1 MRVNTIK
8 KIIAAILAAVLCFGV
23 LPSRSFFNT
32 LSAVVKAANADS
44 LNEAYADGTSLMP
57 IGPAFTVDTLLS
69 WEPTND
75 PDSDYSRSVVPLAD
89 RYTGFTVN
97 DYANPD
103 AKLMVCSLA
112 NSKHDATNAQ
122 GQESFSSY
130 AFNYW
135 QYATSFVYWSGSKRG
150 QVVVPTGEFTDAAHT
165 NGVPVMGT
173 IFFDWGGNSS
183 VVENFVRNYRSV
195 ADKLIEVME
204 YYGFDGYFFNEET
217 AVDYT
222 TAGNLRSMIAY
233 MRQQRPNML
242 IGWYD
247 SITDSGNLSYQDA
260 VNGSNSGW
268 VSAGVNEFFMNYN
281 WTTQDVNT
289 TVSTMQGLGK
299 SQYEAFAGLDV
310 QQNCMNTNFSSNYL
324 LNNNNNKLKLS
335 LALYCPNSTM
345 GLSGDGADFHEV
357 ERQFY
362 VNGGDPRSTS
372 SSGWAG
378 MSRFFADH
386 TTIISAPFVTNFN
399 SGHGKAFYIDG
410 VKSRDAEWSY
420 QSVQDVMPTW
430 TWIIDSN
437 GQKLS
442 GAYDFEDAYNGGSS
456 IKFYGSLT
464 ANKPNNIMLYSTNL
478 DINGSTNIAVT
489 AKNDRGL
496 MKLVAYY
503 GDSSTSSYAN
513 CQKATFAL
521 DASSG
526 GWTTSNVSL
535 ASLSG
540 KKLYAIGFEIGGTS
554 NVSDY
559 QVNIGRLAVTDSEA
573 AAASASNA
581 RLEEI
586 IYLDAYTAEARIKWN
601 GNNASTYEIY
611 RLNADGT
618 RTLIMET
625 PNTAYYIP
633 NLVRNDDQADV
644 TIEVVPVNANGV
656 RGESSRFT
664 IDWPYE
670 NGDTEKLS
678 DVTVPV
684 NICPLAEVT
693 GYSAQNDGEPA
704 SKAIDG
710 TSENGSKWCAT
721 NAQSG
726 WMTIKLDQPRT
737 IKRIRIEHA
746 EYGGEAQNMNTIA
759 FSVQY
764 KSGNNWVTAYSTNNN
779 SSAVTDELITP
790 VTAQEWR
797 LYISNSGSSA
807 WGAIRIYEWQM
818 FETTERNRTDI
829 VLMKFAS
836 AKNNKGASDTFS
848 LTHAPT
854 GSTVRLYLRDANGN
868 YTQIA
873 SKEAQSSTVSFTG
886 LDYGSDAG
894 RVFYTVQEGKQEES
908 IKLSTAFDAEPGA
921 VKYSITVV
929 QPANGTVSASATSA
943 TAGTTVKLTA
953 TPAEGYTLDYF
964 TLDGARINGDT
975 FIMPARNV
983 EVSAVFTANAYS
995 ITVVQPT
1002 GGTVSAS
1009 ATSATAGTT
1018 VKLTATPAE
1027 GYTLDYFTLDGA
1039 RINGNTFSMPA
1050 RNVEVSAVFTANAY
1064 SITVVQPT
1072 GGTVSASTTSAAAGT
1087 TIELTAT
1094 PAEGYTLDYFTLDGE
1109 RINGDTFSMPA
1120 RNVEV
1125 SAVFTANAYSITVVQ
1140 PTGGTVSASAT
1151 SATAGTT
1158 VKLTATPAEGYTL
1171 DYFTLDGARINGD
1184 TFIMPARNV
1193 EVSAVFT
1200 ANAYSITVVQP
1211 TGGTVSASA
1220 TSATAGTTVKLTATP
1235 AEGYTLDYFTL
1246 DGARING
1253 DTFIMPARN
1262 VEVSAVFTA
1271 NAYSITVVQPTGGT
1285 VSASATSA
1293 TAGTTVKLTATPAE
1307 GYTLDYFTLDGA
1319 RINGDTFIMPA
1330 RNVEVS
1336 AVFTANAYSITVVQP
1351 AGGTVS
1357 ASKLSAFFGEAVEL
1371 TAVPD
1376 EGYELSHY
1384 VVNGAA
1390 NNGGTFTM
1398 PARDVIVTAV
1408 FTKVAEPSVNLALN
1422 ATIYYS
1428 NKKYPD
1434 YAKNGPQ
1441 HAFDGKMSDREADK
1455 WHASGVNGWVAFD
1468 IHTPVAN
1475 PILKIYHA
1483 GSAGENS
1490 NLNTS
1495 SWDVYI
1501 LNERYLTE
1509 EAYFN
1514 MDRSTQNRV
1523 CQIAWFWKRIHVTT
1537 GNTADISIDHIDMPE
1552 ARRLFKI
1559 NMRKTNQTGYPYY
1572 LNVYEIEMYAG
1583 N

>member
-233 MRQQRPNML
+233 MRQQKPNML

-289 TVSTMQGLGK
+289 TVSTMQNLGK

-310 QQNCMNTNFSSNYL
+310 QQNCMNTYFSSNYL
-324 LNNNNNKLKLS
+324 LNNSNKLKLS

-513 CQKATFAL
+513 CQKVTFAL

-540 KKLYAIGFEIGGTS
+540 KKLYALGFEIGGTS

-601 GNNASTYEIY
+601 GNNASSYEIY

-704 SKAIDG
+704 WKAIDG

-721 NAQSG
+721 NARSG

-746 EYGGEAQNMNTIA
+746 EYGGEAQDMNTIA

-764 KSGNNWVTAYSTNNN
+764 KSGNNWVTVYSTNNN

-797 LYISNSGSSA
+797 LYIYNSGSSA

-818 FETTERNRTDI
+818 FESTERERSDI

-894 RVFYTVQEGKQEES
+894 RVFYTVQEGVQEES

-921 VKYSITVV
+921 VKYSINVV
-929 QPANGTVSASATSA
+929 QPANGSVAASATSA
-943 TAGTTVKLTA
+943 TAGTTIELTA

-964 TLDGARINGDT
+964 TLDGERINGDT

-983 EVSAVFTANAYS
+983 DVSAVFTANAYS

-1027 GYTLDYFTLDGA
+1027 GYTLDYFTLDG
-1039 RINGNTFSMPA
+1039 
-1050 RNVEVSAVFTANAY
+1050 E
-1064 SITVVQPT
+1064 
-1072 GGTVSASTTSAAAGT
+1072 
-1087 TIELTAT
+1087 
-1094 PAEGYTLDYFTLDGE
+1094 
-1109 RINGDTFSMPA
+1109 
-1120 RNVEV
+1120 
-1125 SAVFTANAYSITVVQ
+1125 
-1140 PTGGTVSASAT
+1140 
-1151 SATAGTT
+1151 
-1158 VKLTATPAEGYTL
+1158 
-1171 DYFTLDGARINGD
+1171 RINGD

-1211 TGGTVSASA
+1211 T
-1220 TSATAGTTVKLTATP
+1220 
-1235 AEGYTLDYFTL
+1235 
-1246 DGARING
+1246 
-1253 DTFIMPARN
+1253 
-1262 VEVSAVFTA
+1262 
-1271 NAYSITVVQPTGGT
+1271 
-1285 VSASATSA
+1285 
-1293 TAGTTVKLTATPAE
+1293 
-1307 GYTLDYFTLDGA
+1307 
-1319 RINGDTFIMPA
+1319 
-1330 RNVEVS
+1330 
-1336 AVFTANAYSITVVQP
+1336 
-1351 AGGTVS
+1351 GGTVS

-1422 ATIYYS
+1422 ATVYYS

-1455 WHASGVNGWVAFD
+1455 WHASGINGWVAFD

-1483 GSAGENS
+1483 GSAGEGS
-1490 NLNTS
+1490 DLNTS

-1523 CQIAWFWKRIHVTT
+1523 CQIAWFWKKIHVTN
-1537 GNTADISIDHIDMPE
+1537 GNTADISVDHIDMPE

>member
-1 MRVNTIK
+1 
-8 KIIAAILAAVLCFGV
+8 
-23 LPSRSFFNT
+23 
-32 LSAVVKAANADS
+32 
-44 LNEAYADGTSLMP
+44 
-57 IGPAFTVDTLLS
+57 
-69 WEPTND
+69 
-75 PDSDYSRSVVPLAD
+75 
-89 RYTGFTVN
+89 
-97 DYANPD
+97 
-103 AKLMVCSLA
+103 
-112 NSKHDATNAQ
+112 
-122 GQESFSSY
+122 
-130 AFNYW
+130 
-135 QYATSFVYWSGSKRG
+135 
-150 QVVVPTGEFTDAAHT
+150 
-165 NGVPVMGT
+165 
-173 IFFDWGGNSS
+173 
-183 VVENFVRNYRSV
+183 
-195 ADKLIEVME
+195 
-204 YYGFDGYFFNEET
+204 
-217 AVDYT
+217 
-222 TAGNLRSMIAY
+222 
-233 MRQQRPNML
+233 
-242 IGWYD
+242 
-247 SITDSGNLSYQDA
+247 
-260 VNGSNSGW
+260 
-268 VSAGVNEFFMNYN
+268 
-281 WTTQDVNT
+281 
-289 TVSTMQGLGK
+289 
-299 SQYEAFAGLDV
+299 
-310 QQNCMNTNFSSNYL
+310 
-324 LNNNNNKLKLS
+324 
-335 LALYCPNSTM
+335 
-345 GLSGDGADFHEV
+345 
-357 ERQFY
+357 
-362 VNGGDPRSTS
+362 
-372 SSGWAG
+372 
-378 MSRFFADH
+378 
-386 TTIISAPFVTNFN
+386 
-399 SGHGKAFYIDG
+399 
-410 VKSRDAEWSY
+410 
-420 QSVQDVMPTW
+420 
-430 TWIIDSN
+430 
-437 GQKLS
+437 
-442 GAYDFEDAYNGGSS
+442 
-456 IKFYGSLT
+456 
-464 ANKPNNIMLYSTNL
+464 
-478 DINGSTNIAVT
+478 
-489 AKNDRGL
+489 
-496 MKLVAYY
+496 
-503 GDSSTSSYAN
+503 
-513 CQKATFAL
+513 
-521 DASSG
+521 
-526 GWTTSNVSL
+526 
-535 ASLSG
+535 
-540 KKLYAIGFEIGGTS
+540 
-554 NVSDY
+554 
-559 QVNIGRLAVTDSEA
+559 
-573 AAASASNA
+573 
-581 RLEEI
+581 
-586 IYLDAYTAEARIKWN
+586 
-601 GNNASTYEIY
+601 
-611 RLNADGT
+611 
-618 RTLIMET
+618 MET
-625 PNTAYYIP
+625 PNPAYYIP

-644 TIEVVPVNANGV
+644 TVEVVPVNANGV

-721 NAQSG
+721 NKQSG

-746 EYGGEAQNMNTIA
+746 EYGGEAQDMNTIA

-764 KSGNNWVTAYSTNNN
+764 KSGNNWVTVYSTNNN
-779 SSAVTDELITP
+779 SSDVTDELITP

-797 LYISNSGSSA
+797 LYIFNSGSSA

-854 GSTVRLYLRDANGN
+854 GSTVRLYLRDASGN

-921 VKYSITVV
+921 VKYSINVV
-929 QPANGTVSASATSA
+929 QPANGSVAASATSA

-953 TPAEGYTLDYF
+953 Y
-964 TLDGARINGDT
+964 
-975 FIMPARNV
+975 
-983 EVSAVFTANAYS
+983 
-995 ITVVQPT
+995 
-1002 GGTVSAS
+1002 
-1009 ATSATAGTT
+1009 
-1018 VKLTATPAE
+1018 
-1027 GYTLDYFTLDGA
+1027 
-1039 RINGNTFSMPA
+1039 
-1050 RNVEVSAVFTANAY
+1050 
-1064 SITVVQPT
+1064 
-1072 GGTVSASTTSAAAGT
+1072 
-1087 TIELTAT
+1087 
-1094 PAEGYTLDYFTLDGE
+1094 
-1109 RINGDTFSMPA
+1109 
-1120 RNVEV
+1120 
-1125 SAVFTANAYSITVVQ
+1125 
-1140 PTGGTVSASAT
+1140 
-1151 SATAGTT
+1151 
-1158 VKLTATPAEGYTL
+1158 PAEGYTL

-1285 VSASATSA
+1285 VSAS
-1293 TAGTTVKLTATPAE
+1293 
-1307 GYTLDYFTLDGA
+1307 
-1319 RINGDTFIMPA
+1319 
-1330 RNVEVS
+1330 
-1336 AVFTANAYSITVVQP
+1336 
-1351 AGGTVS
+1351 
-1357 ASKLSAFFGEAVEL
+1357 KLSAFFGEAVEL

-1441 HAFDGKMSDREADK
+1441 HAFDGKMSDPEADK
-1455 WHASGVNGWVAFD
+1455 WHASGINGWVAFD

-1483 GSAGENS
+1483 GFAGEGS
-1490 NLNTS
+1490 DLNTS

-1559 NMRKTNQTGYPYY
+1559 NMRKTNQTGYPYH

>member
-217 AVDYT
+217 GVDYT

-260 VNGSNSGW
+260 VNGYNSGW

-289 TVSTMQGLGK
+289 TVSTMQNLGK

-310 QQNCMNTNFSSNYL
+310 QQNCMNTYFSSNYL
-324 LNNNNNKLKLS
+324 LNNSNKLKLS

-513 CQKATFAL
+513 CEKATFAL

-601 GNNASTYEIY
+601 GNNASSYEIY

-704 SKAIDG
+704 WKAIDG

-721 NAQSG
+721 NARSG

-746 EYGGEAQNMNTIA
+746 EYGGEAQDMNTIA

-764 KSGNNWVTAYSTNNN
+764 KSGNNWVTVYSTNNN

-818 FETTERNRTDI
+818 FESTERERSDI

-868 YTQIA
+868 YAQIA

-921 VKYSITVV
+921 VKYSINVV
-929 QPANGTVSASATSA
+929 QPTGGSVAASATSA

-964 TLDGARINGDT
+964 TLDGERINGNT

-1002 GGTVSAS
+1002 GGSVAAS
-1009 ATSATAGTT
+1009 A
-1018 VKLTATPAE
+1018 
-1027 GYTLDYFTLDGA
+1027 
-1039 RINGNTFSMPA
+1039 
-1050 RNVEVSAVFTANAY
+1050 
-1064 SITVVQPT
+1064 
-1072 GGTVSASTTSAAAGT
+1072 TSAAAGT
-1087 TIELTAT
+1087 IIELAAT

-1109 RINGDTFSMPA
+1109 
-1120 RNVEV
+1120 
-1125 SAVFTANAYSITVVQ
+1125 
-1140 PTGGTVSASAT
+1140 
-1151 SATAGTT
+1151 
-1158 VKLTATPAEGYTL
+1158 
-1171 DYFTLDGARINGD
+1171 
-1184 TFIMPARNV
+1184 
-1193 EVSAVFT
+1193 
-1200 ANAYSITVVQP
+1200 
-1211 TGGTVSASA
+1211 
-1220 TSATAGTTVKLTATP
+1220 
-1235 AEGYTLDYFTL
+1235 
-1246 DGARING
+1246 
-1253 DTFIMPARN
+1253 
-1262 VEVSAVFTA
+1262 
-1271 NAYSITVVQPTGGT
+1271 
-1285 VSASATSA
+1285 
-1293 TAGTTVKLTATPAE
+1293 
-1307 GYTLDYFTLDGA
+1307 

-1351 AGGTVS
+1351 AGGTVSASATSAAAGTTVKLTATPAEGYTLDYFTLDGERINGDTFIMPARNVEVSAVFTANAYSITVVQPAGGTVSASATSAAAGTTVKLTATPAEGYTLDYFTLDGERINGDTFIMPARNVEVSAVFTANAYSITVVQPANGTVS

-1441 HAFDGKMSDREADK
+1441 HAFDGKMSDPEADK
-1455 WHASGVNGWVAFD
+1455 WHASGINGWVAFD

-1483 GSAGENS
+1483 GSAGEVS

>member
-8 KIIAAILAAVLCFGV
+8 KIIAAILAAVFCFGV

-260 VNGSNSGW
+260 VNGYNSGW

-289 TVSTMQGLGK
+289 TVSTMQNLGK

-324 LNNNNNKLKLS
+324 LNNNNKLKLS

-554 NVSDY
+554 NVYDY

-601 GNNASTYEIY
+601 GNNASSYEIY

-644 TIEVVPVNANGV
+644 TIEVVPVNANGI

-704 SKAIDG
+704 WKAIDG

-721 NAQSG
+721 NKQSG

-746 EYGGEAQNMNTIA
+746 EYGGESQDMNTIA

-764 KSGNNWVTAYSTNNN
+764 KSGNNWVTVYSTNNN
-779 SSAVTDELITP
+779 SSDVTDELITP

-921 VKYSITVV
+921 VKYSINVV
-929 QPANGTVSASATSA
+929 QPANGSVAASATSATAGTTVKLTATPAEGYTLDYFTLDGERINGNTFIMPARNVEVSAVFTANAYSITVVQPTGGSVSASATSA
-943 TAGTTVKLTA
+943 TAGTTIELTA

-1009 ATSATAGTT
+1009 ATSA
-1018 VKLTATPAE
+1018 
-1027 GYTLDYFTLDGA
+1027 
-1039 RINGNTFSMPA
+1039 
-1050 RNVEVSAVFTANAY
+1050 
-1064 SITVVQPT
+1064 
-1072 GGTVSASTTSAAAGT
+1072 AAGA
-1087 TIELTAT
+1087 TIELTAI

-1109 RINGDTFSMPA
+1109 RING
-1120 RNVEV
+1120 N
-1125 SAVFTANAYSITVVQ
+1125 
-1140 PTGGTVSASAT
+1140 
-1151 SATAGTT
+1151 
-1158 VKLTATPAEGYTL
+1158 
-1171 DYFTLDGARINGD
+1171 

-1211 TGGTVSASA
+1211 T
-1220 TSATAGTTVKLTATP
+1220 
-1235 AEGYTLDYFTL
+1235 
-1246 DGARING
+1246 
-1253 DTFIMPARN
+1253 
-1262 VEVSAVFTA
+1262 
-1271 NAYSITVVQPTGGT
+1271 
-1285 VSASATSA
+1285 
-1293 TAGTTVKLTATPAE
+1293 
-1307 GYTLDYFTLDGA
+1307 
-1319 RINGDTFIMPA
+1319 
-1330 RNVEVS
+1330 
-1336 AVFTANAYSITVVQP
+1336 
-1351 AGGTVS
+1351 GGTVS

-1422 ATIYYS
+1422 ATVYYS

-1455 WHASGVNGWVAFD
+1455 WHASGINGWVAFD

-1483 GSAGENS
+1483 GSAGEDS

-1559 NMRKTNQTGYPYY
+1559 NMRKTNQTGYPYH

>member
-8 KIIAAILAAVLCFGV
+8 KIIAAILAAVFCFGV

-233 MRQQRPNML
+233 MRQKRPDML

-289 TVSTMQGLGK
+289 TVSTMQNLGK

-324 LNNNNNKLKLS
+324 LNNSNKLKLS

-362 VNGGDPRSTS
+362 VNGGDPRNTS

-526 GWTTSNVSL
+526 SWTTSNVSL

-704 SKAIDG
+704 WKAIDG

-721 NAQSG
+721 NKQSG

-746 EYGGEAQNMNTIA
+746 EYGGEAQDMNTIA

-764 KSGNNWVTAYSTNNN
+764 KSGNNWVTVYSTNNN

-797 LYISNSGSSA
+797 LYINNSGSSA

-921 VKYSITVV
+921 VKYSINVV
-929 QPANGTVSASATSA
+929 QPANGSVAASATSA

-953 TPAEGYTLDYF
+953 NPAEGYTLDYF

-1002 GGTVSAS
+1002 GGSVAAS

-1018 VKLTATPAE
+1018 VELTANPAE

-1039 RINGNTFSMPA
+1039 RINGN
-1050 RNVEVSAVFTANAY
+1050 
-1064 SITVVQPT
+1064 
-1072 GGTVSASTTSAAAGT
+1072 
-1087 TIELTAT
+1087 
-1094 PAEGYTLDYFTLDGE
+1094 
-1109 RINGDTFSMPA
+1109 
-1120 RNVEV
+1120 
-1125 SAVFTANAYSITVVQ
+1125 
-1140 PTGGTVSASAT
+1140 
-1151 SATAGTT
+1151 
-1158 VKLTATPAEGYTL
+1158 
-1171 DYFTLDGARINGD
+1171 

-1211 TGGTVSASA
+1211 T
-1220 TSATAGTTVKLTATP
+1220 
-1235 AEGYTLDYFTL
+1235 
-1246 DGARING
+1246 
-1253 DTFIMPARN
+1253 
-1262 VEVSAVFTA
+1262 
-1271 NAYSITVVQPTGGT
+1271 
-1285 VSASATSA
+1285 
-1293 TAGTTVKLTATPAE
+1293 
-1307 GYTLDYFTLDGA
+1307 
-1319 RINGDTFIMPA
+1319 
-1330 RNVEVS
+1330 
-1336 AVFTANAYSITVVQP
+1336 
-1351 AGGTVS
+1351 GGTVS

-1390 NNGGTFTM
+1390 NSGGTFTM

-1422 ATIYYS
+1422 ATIYYF

-1441 HAFDGKMSDREADK
+1441 HAFDGKMSDPEADK

-1483 GSAGENS
+1483 GSADEDS

-1537 GNTADISIDHIDMPE
+1537 GNTADISVDHIDMPE

-1559 NMRKTNQTGYPYY
+1559 NMRKTNQTGYPYH

>member
-8 KIIAAILAAVLCFGV
+8 KIIAALLAAVFCFGV
-23 LPSRSFFNT
+23 LPSRSFFST

-217 AVDYT
+217 GVDYT

-289 TVSTMQGLGK
+289 TVSTMQNLGK

-324 LNNNNNKLKLS
+324 LNNSNKLKLS

-601 GNNASTYEIY
+601 GNNASSYEIY

-704 SKAIDG
+704 WKAIDG

-721 NAQSG
+721 NKQSG

-746 EYGGEAQNMNTIA
+746 QYGGEAQNMNTIA

-764 KSGNNWVTAYSTNNN
+764 KSGNNWVTVYSTNSN

-921 VKYSITVV
+921 VKYSINVV
-929 QPANGTVSASATSA
+929 QPTGGTVSASATSA
-943 TAGTTVKLTA
+943 TAGTTIELTA
-953 TPAEGYTLDYF
+953 SPAEGYTLDYF
-964 TLDGARINGDT
+964 TLDGARINGNT

-1002 GGTVSAS
+1002 
-1009 ATSATAGTT
+1009 
-1018 VKLTATPAE
+1018 
-1027 GYTLDYFTLDGA
+1027 
-1039 RINGNTFSMPA
+1039 
-1050 RNVEVSAVFTANAY
+1050 
-1064 SITVVQPT
+1064 
-1072 GGTVSASTTSAAAGT
+1072 
-1087 TIELTAT
+1087 
-1094 PAEGYTLDYFTLDGE
+1094 
-1109 RINGDTFSMPA
+1109 
-1120 RNVEV
+1120 
-1125 SAVFTANAYSITVVQ
+1125 
-1140 PTGGTVSASAT
+1140 
-1151 SATAGTT
+1151 
-1158 VKLTATPAEGYTL
+1158 
-1171 DYFTLDGARINGD
+1171 
-1184 TFIMPARNV
+1184 
-1193 EVSAVFT
+1193 
-1200 ANAYSITVVQP
+1200 
-1211 TGGTVSASA
+1211 
-1220 TSATAGTTVKLTATP
+1220 
-1235 AEGYTLDYFTL
+1235 
-1246 DGARING
+1246 
-1253 DTFIMPARN
+1253 
-1262 VEVSAVFTA
+1262 
-1271 NAYSITVVQPTGGT
+1271 
-1285 VSASATSA
+1285 
-1293 TAGTTVKLTATPAE
+1293 
-1307 GYTLDYFTLDGA
+1307 
-1319 RINGDTFIMPA
+1319 
-1330 RNVEVS
+1330 
-1336 AVFTANAYSITVVQP
+1336 
-1351 AGGTVS
+1351 GGTVS

-1422 ATIYYS
+1422 ATVYYS

-1441 HAFDGKMSDREADK
+1441 HAFDGKMSDPEADK
-1455 WHASGVNGWVAFD
+1455 WHASGINGWVAFD

-1483 GSAGENS
+1483 GSADEDS

>member
-217 AVDYT
+217 GVDYT

-324 LNNNNNKLKLS
+324 LNNSNKLKLS

-704 SKAIDG
+704 WKAIDG

-721 NAQSG
+721 NKQSG

-746 EYGGEAQNMNTIA
+746 QYGGEAQNMNTIA

-764 KSGNNWVTAYSTNNN
+764 KSGNNWVTVYSTNSN

-797 LYISNSGSSA
+797 LDISNSGSSA

-921 VKYSITVV
+921 VKYSINVV
-929 QPANGTVSASATSA
+929 QPANGSVAASATSA

-953 TPAEGYTLDYF
+953 
-964 TLDGARINGDT
+964 N
-975 FIMPARNV
+975 
-983 EVSAVFTANAYS
+983 
-995 ITVVQPT
+995 
-1002 GGTVSAS
+1002 
-1009 ATSATAGTT
+1009 
-1018 VKLTATPAE
+1018 PAE

-1072 GGTVSASTTSAAAGT
+1072 GGTVSASATSATAGT
-1087 TIELTAT
+1087 TVKLTAN
-1094 PAEGYTLDYFTLDGE
+1094 PAEGYTLDYFTLDGA
-1109 RINGDTFSMPA
+1109 RINGNTFIMPA

-1140 PTGGTVSASAT
+1140 PTGGTVSASATSATAGTTVKLTANPAEGYTLDYFTLDGARINGNTFIMPARNVDVSAVFTANAYGITVVQPAGGTVSASAT

-1220 TSATAGTTVKLTATP
+1220 TSATAGTTIELTATP

-1246 DGARING
+1246 DGERING
-1253 DTFIMPARN
+1253 NTFIMPARN
-1262 VEVSAVFTA
+1262 V
-1271 NAYSITVVQPTGGT
+1271 
-1285 VSASATSA
+1285 
-1293 TAGTTVKLTATPAE
+1293 
-1307 GYTLDYFTLDGA
+1307 D
-1319 RINGDTFIMPA
+1319 
-1330 RNVEVS
+1330 VS

-1422 ATIYYS
+1422 ATVYYS

-1455 WHASGVNGWVAFD
+1455 WHASGINGWVAFD

>member
-1 MRVNTIK
+1 M
-8 KIIAAILAAVLCFGV
+8 IL
-23 LPSRSFFNT
+23 N
-32 LSAVVKAANADS
+32 
-44 LNEAYADGTSLMP
+44 
-57 IGPAFTVDTLLS
+57 
-69 WEPTND
+69 
-75 PDSDYSRSVVPLAD
+75 
-89 RYTGFTVN
+89 
-97 DYANPD
+97 
-103 AKLMVCSLA
+103 
-112 NSKHDATNAQ
+112 
-122 GQESFSSY
+122 
-130 AFNYW
+130 
-135 QYATSFVYWSGSKRG
+135 SFV
-150 QVVVPTGEFTDAAHT
+150 
-165 NGVPVMGT
+165 
-173 IFFDWGGNSS
+173 
-183 VVENFVRNYRSV
+183 
-195 ADKLIEVME
+195 
-204 YYGFDGYFFNEET
+204 
-217 AVDYT
+217 
-222 TAGNLRSMIAY
+222 
-233 MRQQRPNML
+233 
-242 IGWYD
+242 
-247 SITDSGNLSYQDA
+247 
-260 VNGSNSGW
+260 
-268 VSAGVNEFFMNYN
+268 
-281 WTTQDVNT
+281 
-289 TVSTMQGLGK
+289 TV
-299 SQYEAFAGLDV
+299 
-310 QQNCMNTNFSSNYL
+310 
-324 LNNNNNKLKLS
+324 
-335 LALYCPNSTM
+335 
-345 GLSGDGADFHEV
+345 
-357 ERQFY
+357 
-362 VNGGDPRSTS
+362 
-372 SSGWAG
+372 
-378 MSRFFADH
+378 
-386 TTIISAPFVTNFN
+386 
-399 SGHGKAFYIDG
+399 
-410 VKSRDAEWSY
+410 
-420 QSVQDVMPTW
+420 
-430 TWIIDSN
+430 
-437 GQKLS
+437 
-442 GAYDFEDAYNGGSS
+442 
-456 IKFYGSLT
+456 
-464 ANKPNNIMLYSTNL
+464 
-478 DINGSTNIAVT
+478 
-489 AKNDRGL
+489 
-496 MKLVAYY
+496 
-503 GDSSTSSYAN
+503 
-513 CQKATFAL
+513 
-521 DASSG
+521 
-526 GWTTSNVSL
+526 
-535 ASLSG
+535 
-540 KKLYAIGFEIGGTS
+540 
-554 NVSDY
+554 Y

-601 GNNASTYEIY
+601 GNNASSYEIY

-644 TIEVVPVNANGV
+644 TVEVVPVNANGV

-704 SKAIDG
+704 WKAIDG

-721 NAQSG
+721 NKQSG

-746 EYGGEAQNMNTIA
+746 QYGGEAQNMNTIA

-764 KSGNNWVTAYSTNNN
+764 KSGNNWVTVYSTNNN

-873 SKEAQSSTVSFTG
+873 SKEAHSSTVSFTG

-921 VKYSITVV
+921 VKYSINVV
-929 QPANGTVSASATSA
+929 QPAGGTVSASATSA

-964 TLDGARINGDT
+964 TLDGERINGDT

-1027 GYTLDYFTLDGA
+1027 GYTLDYFTLDG
-1039 RINGNTFSMPA
+1039 
-1050 RNVEVSAVFTANAY
+1050 E
-1064 SITVVQPT
+1064 
-1072 GGTVSASTTSAAAGT
+1072 
-1087 TIELTAT
+1087 
-1094 PAEGYTLDYFTLDGE
+1094 
-1109 RINGDTFSMPA
+1109 
-1120 RNVEV
+1120 
-1125 SAVFTANAYSITVVQ
+1125 
-1140 PTGGTVSASAT
+1140 
-1151 SATAGTT
+1151 
-1158 VKLTATPAEGYTL
+1158 
-1171 DYFTLDGARINGD
+1171 RINGD

-1211 TGGTVSASA
+1211 T
-1220 TSATAGTTVKLTATP
+1220 
-1235 AEGYTLDYFTL
+1235 
-1246 DGARING
+1246 
-1253 DTFIMPARN
+1253 
-1262 VEVSAVFTA
+1262 
-1271 NAYSITVVQPTGGT
+1271 
-1285 VSASATSA
+1285 
-1293 TAGTTVKLTATPAE
+1293 
-1307 GYTLDYFTLDGA
+1307 
-1319 RINGDTFIMPA
+1319 
-1330 RNVEVS
+1330 
-1336 AVFTANAYSITVVQP
+1336 
-1351 AGGTVS
+1351 GGTVS

-1390 NNGGTFTM
+1390 NNGSSFTM
-1398 PARDVIVTAV
+1398 PAHDVMVTAV

-1422 ATIYYS
+1422 ATIYYF

-1483 GSAGENS
+1483 GSAGEDS

-1537 GNTADISIDHIDMPE
+1537 GNTADISVDHIDMPE

-1559 NMRKTNQTGYPYY
+1559 NMRKTNQTGYPYH

>member
-8 KIIAAILAAVLCFGV
+8 KIIAAILAAVFCFGV

-233 MRQQRPNML
+233 MRQKRPDML

-289 TVSTMQGLGK
+289 TVSTMQNLGK

-324 LNNNNNKLKLS
+324 LNNSNKLKLS

-362 VNGGDPRSTS
+362 VNGGDPRNTS

-526 GWTTSNVSL
+526 SWTTSNVSL

-704 SKAIDG
+704 WKAIDG

-721 NAQSG
+721 NKQSG

-746 EYGGEAQNMNTIA
+746 EYGGEAQDMNTIA

-764 KSGNNWVTAYSTNNN
+764 KSGNNWVTVYSTNNN

-797 LYISNSGSSA
+797 LYINNSGSSA

-921 VKYSITVV
+921 VKYSINVV
-929 QPANGTVSASATSA
+929 QPANGSVAASATSA

-953 TPAEGYTLDYF
+953 NPAEGYTLDYF
-964 TLDGARINGDT
+964 TLDGERINGDT

-1009 ATSATAGTT
+1009 
-1018 VKLTATPAE
+1018 
-1027 GYTLDYFTLDGA
+1027 
-1039 RINGNTFSMPA
+1039 
-1050 RNVEVSAVFTANAY
+1050 
-1064 SITVVQPT
+1064 
-1072 GGTVSASTTSAAAGT
+1072 
-1087 TIELTAT
+1087 
-1094 PAEGYTLDYFTLDGE
+1094 
-1109 RINGDTFSMPA
+1109 
-1120 RNVEV
+1120 
-1125 SAVFTANAYSITVVQ
+1125 
-1140 PTGGTVSASAT
+1140 
-1151 SATAGTT
+1151 
-1158 VKLTATPAEGYTL
+1158 
-1171 DYFTLDGARINGD
+1171 
-1184 TFIMPARNV
+1184 
-1193 EVSAVFT
+1193 
-1200 ANAYSITVVQP
+1200 
-1211 TGGTVSASA
+1211 
-1220 TSATAGTTVKLTATP
+1220 
-1235 AEGYTLDYFTL
+1235 
-1246 DGARING
+1246 
-1253 DTFIMPARN
+1253 
-1262 VEVSAVFTA
+1262 
-1271 NAYSITVVQPTGGT
+1271 
-1285 VSASATSA
+1285 
-1293 TAGTTVKLTATPAE
+1293 
-1307 GYTLDYFTLDGA
+1307 
-1319 RINGDTFIMPA
+1319 
-1330 RNVEVS
+1330 
-1336 AVFTANAYSITVVQP
+1336 
-1351 AGGTVS
+1351 
-1357 ASKLSAFFGEAVEL
+1357 KLSAFFGEAVEL

-1390 NNGGTFTM
+1390 NSGGTFTM

-1422 ATIYYS
+1422 ATIYYF

-1441 HAFDGKMSDREADK
+1441 HAFDGKMSDPEADK

-1483 GSAGENS
+1483 GSADEDS

-1537 GNTADISIDHIDMPE
+1537 GNTADISVDHIDMPE

-1559 NMRKTNQTGYPYY
+1559 NMRKTNQTGYPYH

>member
-1 MRVNTIK
+1 
-8 KIIAAILAAVLCFGV
+8 
-23 LPSRSFFNT
+23 
-32 LSAVVKAANADS
+32 
-44 LNEAYADGTSLMP
+44 
-57 IGPAFTVDTLLS
+57 
-69 WEPTND
+69 
-75 PDSDYSRSVVPLAD
+75 
-89 RYTGFTVN
+89 
-97 DYANPD
+97 
-103 AKLMVCSLA
+103 
-112 NSKHDATNAQ
+112 
-122 GQESFSSY
+122 
-130 AFNYW
+130 
-135 QYATSFVYWSGSKRG
+135 
-150 QVVVPTGEFTDAAHT
+150 
-165 NGVPVMGT
+165 
-173 IFFDWGGNSS
+173 
-183 VVENFVRNYRSV
+183 
-195 ADKLIEVME
+195 
-204 YYGFDGYFFNEET
+204 
-217 AVDYT
+217 
-222 TAGNLRSMIAY
+222 
-233 MRQQRPNML
+233 
-242 IGWYD
+242 
-247 SITDSGNLSYQDA
+247 
-260 VNGSNSGW
+260 
-268 VSAGVNEFFMNYN
+268 
-281 WTTQDVNT
+281 
-289 TVSTMQGLGK
+289 
-299 SQYEAFAGLDV
+299 
-310 QQNCMNTNFSSNYL
+310 
-324 LNNNNNKLKLS
+324 
-335 LALYCPNSTM
+335 
-345 GLSGDGADFHEV
+345 
-357 ERQFY
+357 
-362 VNGGDPRSTS
+362 
-372 SSGWAG
+372 
-378 MSRFFADH
+378 
-386 TTIISAPFVTNFN
+386 
-399 SGHGKAFYIDG
+399 
-410 VKSRDAEWSY
+410 
-420 QSVQDVMPTW
+420 
-430 TWIIDSN
+430 
-437 GQKLS
+437 
-442 GAYDFEDAYNGGSS
+442 
-456 IKFYGSLT
+456 
-464 ANKPNNIMLYSTNL
+464 
-478 DINGSTNIAVT
+478 
-489 AKNDRGL
+489 
-496 MKLVAYY
+496 
-503 GDSSTSSYAN
+503 
-513 CQKATFAL
+513 
-521 DASSG
+521 
-526 GWTTSNVSL
+526 
-535 ASLSG
+535 
-540 KKLYAIGFEIGGTS
+540 
-554 NVSDY
+554 
-559 QVNIGRLAVTDSEA
+559 
-573 AAASASNA
+573 
-581 RLEEI
+581 
-586 IYLDAYTAEARIKWN
+586 
-601 GNNASTYEIY
+601 
-611 RLNADGT
+611 
-618 RTLIMET
+618 MET

-721 NAQSG
+721 NARSG

-746 EYGGEAQNMNTIA
+746 EYGGEAQDMNTIA

-764 KSGNNWVTAYSTNNN
+764 KSGNNWVTVYSTNNN
-779 SSAVTDELITP
+779 SSDVTDELITP

-797 LYISNSGSSA
+797 LYIFNSGSSA

-921 VKYSITVV
+921 VKYSINVV
-929 QPANGTVSASATSA
+929 QPANGSVAASATSA

-953 TPAEGYTLDYF
+953 Y
-964 TLDGARINGDT
+964 
-975 FIMPARNV
+975 
-983 EVSAVFTANAYS
+983 
-995 ITVVQPT
+995 
-1002 GGTVSAS
+1002 
-1009 ATSATAGTT
+1009 
-1018 VKLTATPAE
+1018 
-1027 GYTLDYFTLDGA
+1027 
-1039 RINGNTFSMPA
+1039 
-1050 RNVEVSAVFTANAY
+1050 
-1064 SITVVQPT
+1064 
-1072 GGTVSASTTSAAAGT
+1072 
-1087 TIELTAT
+1087 
-1094 PAEGYTLDYFTLDGE
+1094 
-1109 RINGDTFSMPA
+1109 
-1120 RNVEV
+1120 
-1125 SAVFTANAYSITVVQ
+1125 
-1140 PTGGTVSASAT
+1140 
-1151 SATAGTT
+1151 
-1158 VKLTATPAEGYTL
+1158 
-1171 DYFTLDGARINGD
+1171 
-1184 TFIMPARNV
+1184 
-1193 EVSAVFT
+1193 
-1200 ANAYSITVVQP
+1200 
-1211 TGGTVSASA
+1211 
-1220 TSATAGTTVKLTATP
+1220 
-1235 AEGYTLDYFTL
+1235 
-1246 DGARING
+1246 
-1253 DTFIMPARN
+1253 
-1262 VEVSAVFTA
+1262 
-1271 NAYSITVVQPTGGT
+1271 
-1285 VSASATSA
+1285 
-1293 TAGTTVKLTATPAE
+1293 PAE

-1351 AGGTVS
+1351 ANGSVAASATSATAGTTVKLTATPAEGYTLDYFTLDGARIIGNTFIMPARNVEVSAVFTANAYSITVVQPTGGTVSASATSAAAGATIELTAIPAEGYTLDYFTLDGERINGNTFIMPARNVEVSAVFTANAYSITVVQPTGGTVS

-1422 ATIYYS
+1422 ATVYYS

-1455 WHASGVNGWVAFD
+1455 WHASGINGWVAFD

-1483 GSAGENS
+1483 GSAGEDS

-1559 NMRKTNQTGYPYY
+1559 NMRKTNQTGYPYH

>member
-1 MRVNTIK
+1 V
-8 KIIAAILAAVLCFGV
+8 IL
-23 LPSRSFFNT
+23 N
-32 LSAVVKAANADS
+32 
-44 LNEAYADGTSLMP
+44 
-57 IGPAFTVDTLLS
+57 
-69 WEPTND
+69 
-75 PDSDYSRSVVPLAD
+75 
-89 RYTGFTVN
+89 
-97 DYANPD
+97 
-103 AKLMVCSLA
+103 
-112 NSKHDATNAQ
+112 
-122 GQESFSSY
+122 
-130 AFNYW
+130 
-135 QYATSFVYWSGSKRG
+135 SFV
-150 QVVVPTGEFTDAAHT
+150 
-165 NGVPVMGT
+165 
-173 IFFDWGGNSS
+173 
-183 VVENFVRNYRSV
+183 
-195 ADKLIEVME
+195 
-204 YYGFDGYFFNEET
+204 
-217 AVDYT
+217 
-222 TAGNLRSMIAY
+222 
-233 MRQQRPNML
+233 
-242 IGWYD
+242 
-247 SITDSGNLSYQDA
+247 
-260 VNGSNSGW
+260 
-268 VSAGVNEFFMNYN
+268 
-281 WTTQDVNT
+281 
-289 TVSTMQGLGK
+289 TV
-299 SQYEAFAGLDV
+299 
-310 QQNCMNTNFSSNYL
+310 
-324 LNNNNNKLKLS
+324 
-335 LALYCPNSTM
+335 
-345 GLSGDGADFHEV
+345 
-357 ERQFY
+357 
-362 VNGGDPRSTS
+362 
-372 SSGWAG
+372 
-378 MSRFFADH
+378 
-386 TTIISAPFVTNFN
+386 
-399 SGHGKAFYIDG
+399 
-410 VKSRDAEWSY
+410 
-420 QSVQDVMPTW
+420 
-430 TWIIDSN
+430 
-437 GQKLS
+437 
-442 GAYDFEDAYNGGSS
+442 
-456 IKFYGSLT
+456 
-464 ANKPNNIMLYSTNL
+464 
-478 DINGSTNIAVT
+478 
-489 AKNDRGL
+489 
-496 MKLVAYY
+496 
-503 GDSSTSSYAN
+503 
-513 CQKATFAL
+513 
-521 DASSG
+521 
-526 GWTTSNVSL
+526 
-535 ASLSG
+535 
-540 KKLYAIGFEIGGTS
+540 
-554 NVSDY
+554 Y

-601 GNNASTYEIY
+601 GTNASSYEIY

-670 NGDTEKLS
+670 NGDTERLS
-678 DVTVPV
+678 DITEPANVCLNAT
-684 NICPLAEVT
+684 VT

-704 SKAIDG
+704 WKAIDG

-721 NAQSG
+721 NKQSG

-746 EYGGEAQNMNTIA
+746 QYGGEAQNMNTIA

-797 LYISNSGSSA
+797 LYINNSGSSA

-921 VKYSITVV
+921 VKYSINVV
-929 QPANGTVSASATSA
+929 QPANGSVA
-943 TAGTTVKLTA
+943 
-953 TPAEGYTLDYF
+953 
-964 TLDGARINGDT
+964 
-975 FIMPARNV
+975 
-983 EVSAVFTANAYS
+983 
-995 ITVVQPT
+995 
-1002 GGTVSAS
+1002 AS

-1039 RINGNTFSMPA
+1039 RINGN
-1050 RNVEVSAVFTANAY
+1050 
-1064 SITVVQPT
+1064 
-1072 GGTVSASTTSAAAGT
+1072 
-1087 TIELTAT
+1087 
-1094 PAEGYTLDYFTLDGE
+1094 
-1109 RINGDTFSMPA
+1109 
-1120 RNVEV
+1120 
-1125 SAVFTANAYSITVVQ
+1125 
-1140 PTGGTVSASAT
+1140 
-1151 SATAGTT
+1151 
-1158 VKLTATPAEGYTL
+1158 
-1171 DYFTLDGARINGD
+1171 

-1271 NAYSITVVQPTGGT
+1271 NAYSINVVQPANGM

-1293 TAGTTVKLTATPAE
+1293 TAGTTVKLTANPAEGYTLDYFTLDGERINGNTFIMPARNVEVSAVFTTNAYSITVVQPANGTVSASATSAAAGTTIELTATPAE

-1319 RINGDTFIMPA
+1319 RINGNTFIMPA

-1390 NNGGTFTM
+1390 NNGSSFTM
-1398 PARDVIVTAV
+1398 PAHDVMVTAV

-1422 ATIYYS
+1422 ATIYYF

-1483 GSAGENS
+1483 GSAGEGS
-1490 NLNTS
+1490 DLNTS

-1537 GNTADISIDHIDMPE
+1537 GNTADISVDHIDMPE

-1559 NMRKTNQTGYPYY
+1559 NMRKTNQTGYPYH

>member
-233 MRQQRPNML
+233 MRQQKPNML

-289 TVSTMQGLGK
+289 TVSTMQNLGK

-324 LNNNNNKLKLS
+324 LNNSNKLKLS

-386 TTIISAPFVTNFN
+386 TTIVSAPFVTNFN

-601 GNNASTYEIY
+601 GNNASSYEIY

-644 TIEVVPVNANGV
+644 TVEVVPVNANGV

-721 NAQSG
+721 NKQSG

-746 EYGGEAQNMNTIA
+746 QYGGEAQNMNTIA

-764 KSGNNWVTAYSTNNN
+764 KSGNNWVTVYSTNNN

-921 VKYSITVV
+921 VKYSINVV
-929 QPANGTVSASATSA
+929 QPTGGSVAASATSA

-964 TLDGARINGDT
+964 TLDGERINGNTFIMPARNVEVSAVFTANAYSITVVQPTGGSVAASATSATAGTTIELTATPAEGYTLDYFTLDGERINGNT

-1018 VKLTATPAE
+1018 VKLTA
-1027 GYTLDYFTLDGA
+1027 
-1039 RINGNTFSMPA
+1039 N
-1050 RNVEVSAVFTANAY
+1050 
-1064 SITVVQPT
+1064 
-1072 GGTVSASTTSAAAGT
+1072 
-1087 TIELTAT
+1087 
-1094 PAEGYTLDYFTLDGE
+1094 
-1109 RINGDTFSMPA
+1109 
-1120 RNVEV
+1120 
-1125 SAVFTANAYSITVVQ
+1125 
-1140 PTGGTVSASAT
+1140 
-1151 SATAGTT
+1151 
-1158 VKLTATPAEGYTL
+1158 PAEGYTL

-1211 TGGTVSASA
+1211 T
-1220 TSATAGTTVKLTATP
+1220 
-1235 AEGYTLDYFTL
+1235 
-1246 DGARING
+1246 
-1253 DTFIMPARN
+1253 
-1262 VEVSAVFTA
+1262 
-1271 NAYSITVVQPTGGT
+1271 
-1285 VSASATSA
+1285 
-1293 TAGTTVKLTATPAE
+1293 
-1307 GYTLDYFTLDGA
+1307 
-1319 RINGDTFIMPA
+1319 
-1330 RNVEVS
+1330 
-1336 AVFTANAYSITVVQP
+1336 
-1351 AGGTVS
+1351 GGTVS

-1441 HAFDGKMSDREADK
+1441 HAFDGKMSDPEADK
-1455 WHASGVNGWVAFD
+1455 WHASGINGWVAFD

-1483 GSAGENS
+1483 GSADEDS

-1537 GNTADISIDHIDMPE
+1537 GNTADISVDHIDMPE

-1572 LNVYEIEMYAG
+1572 LNVYEIEMYAS

>member
-1 MRVNTIK
+1 MN
-8 KIIAAILAAVLCFGV
+8 A
-23 LPSRSFFNT
+23 
-32 LSAVVKAANADS
+32 ADS
-44 LNEAYADGTSLMP
+44 VPHHPKPSDAER
-57 IGPAFTVDTLLS
+57 IELLI
-69 WEPTND
+69 
-75 PDSDYSRSVVPLAD
+75 
-89 RYTGFTVN
+89 F
-97 DYANPD
+97 
-103 AKLMVCSLA
+103 
-112 NSKHDATNAQ
+112 H
-122 GQESFSSY
+122 
-130 AFNYW
+130 FNYIR
-135 QYATSFVYWSGSKRG
+135 TFVILNSFV
-150 QVVVPTGEFTDAAHT
+150 
-165 NGVPVMGT
+165 
-173 IFFDWGGNSS
+173 
-183 VVENFVRNYRSV
+183 
-195 ADKLIEVME
+195 
-204 YYGFDGYFFNEET
+204 
-217 AVDYT
+217 
-222 TAGNLRSMIAY
+222 
-233 MRQQRPNML
+233 
-242 IGWYD
+242 
-247 SITDSGNLSYQDA
+247 
-260 VNGSNSGW
+260 
-268 VSAGVNEFFMNYN
+268 
-281 WTTQDVNT
+281 
-289 TVSTMQGLGK
+289 TV
-299 SQYEAFAGLDV
+299 
-310 QQNCMNTNFSSNYL
+310 
-324 LNNNNNKLKLS
+324 
-335 LALYCPNSTM
+335 
-345 GLSGDGADFHEV
+345 
-357 ERQFY
+357 
-362 VNGGDPRSTS
+362 
-372 SSGWAG
+372 
-378 MSRFFADH
+378 
-386 TTIISAPFVTNFN
+386 
-399 SGHGKAFYIDG
+399 
-410 VKSRDAEWSY
+410 
-420 QSVQDVMPTW
+420 
-430 TWIIDSN
+430 
-437 GQKLS
+437 
-442 GAYDFEDAYNGGSS
+442 
-456 IKFYGSLT
+456 
-464 ANKPNNIMLYSTNL
+464 
-478 DINGSTNIAVT
+478 
-489 AKNDRGL
+489 
-496 MKLVAYY
+496 
-503 GDSSTSSYAN
+503 
-513 CQKATFAL
+513 
-521 DASSG
+521 
-526 GWTTSNVSL
+526 
-535 ASLSG
+535 
-540 KKLYAIGFEIGGTS
+540 
-554 NVSDY
+554 Y

-601 GNNASTYEIY
+601 GNNASSYEIY

-633 NLVRNDDQADV
+633 KLVRNDDQADV

-704 SKAIDG
+704 WKAIDG

-721 NAQSG
+721 NARSG

-746 EYGGEAQNMNTIA
+746 EYGGEAQDMNTIA

-764 KSGNNWVTAYSTNNN
+764 KSGNNWVTVYSTTNN

-797 LYISNSGSSA
+797 LYIYNSGSSA

-818 FETTERNRTDI
+818 FESTERERSDI

-929 QPANGTVSASATSA
+929 QPANGSVAASATSATAGTTVKLTANPAEGYTLDYFTLDGERINGDTFIMPARNVEVSAVFTANAYSITVVQPTGGSVAASATSA

-1002 GGTVSAS
+1002 NGMVAAS

-1018 VKLTATPAE
+1018 VELTASPAE
-1027 GYTLDYFTLDGA
+1027 GYTLDYFTLDGE

-1072 GGTVSASTTSAAAGT
+1072 GGTVSASATSAAAGA

-1109 RINGDTFSMPA
+1109 
-1120 RNVEV
+1120 
-1125 SAVFTANAYSITVVQ
+1125 
-1140 PTGGTVSASAT
+1140 
-1151 SATAGTT
+1151 
-1158 VKLTATPAEGYTL
+1158 
-1171 DYFTLDGARINGD
+1171 
-1184 TFIMPARNV
+1184 
-1193 EVSAVFT
+1193 
-1200 ANAYSITVVQP
+1200 
-1211 TGGTVSASA
+1211 
-1220 TSATAGTTVKLTATP
+1220 
-1235 AEGYTLDYFTL
+1235 
-1246 DGARING
+1246 
-1253 DTFIMPARN
+1253 
-1262 VEVSAVFTA
+1262 
-1271 NAYSITVVQPTGGT
+1271 
-1285 VSASATSA
+1285 
-1293 TAGTTVKLTATPAE
+1293 
-1307 GYTLDYFTLDGA
+1307 

-1351 AGGTVS
+1351 AGGTVT

-1455 WHASGVNGWVAFD
+1455 WHASGINGWVAFD

-1483 GSAGENS
+1483 GSAGEGS
-1490 NLNTS
+1490 DLNTS

-1523 CQIAWFWKRIHVTT
+1523 CQIAWFWKKIHVTN
-1537 GNTADISIDHIDMPE
+1537 GNTADISVDHIDMPE

>member
-1 MRVNTIK
+1 M
-8 KIIAAILAAVLCFGV
+8 IL
-23 LPSRSFFNT
+23 N
-32 LSAVVKAANADS
+32 
-44 LNEAYADGTSLMP
+44 
-57 IGPAFTVDTLLS
+57 
-69 WEPTND
+69 
-75 PDSDYSRSVVPLAD
+75 
-89 RYTGFTVN
+89 
-97 DYANPD
+97 
-103 AKLMVCSLA
+103 
-112 NSKHDATNAQ
+112 
-122 GQESFSSY
+122 
-130 AFNYW
+130 
-135 QYATSFVYWSGSKRG
+135 SFV
-150 QVVVPTGEFTDAAHT
+150 
-165 NGVPVMGT
+165 
-173 IFFDWGGNSS
+173 
-183 VVENFVRNYRSV
+183 
-195 ADKLIEVME
+195 
-204 YYGFDGYFFNEET
+204 
-217 AVDYT
+217 
-222 TAGNLRSMIAY
+222 
-233 MRQQRPNML
+233 
-242 IGWYD
+242 
-247 SITDSGNLSYQDA
+247 
-260 VNGSNSGW
+260 
-268 VSAGVNEFFMNYN
+268 
-281 WTTQDVNT
+281 
-289 TVSTMQGLGK
+289 TV
-299 SQYEAFAGLDV
+299 
-310 QQNCMNTNFSSNYL
+310 
-324 LNNNNNKLKLS
+324 
-335 LALYCPNSTM
+335 
-345 GLSGDGADFHEV
+345 
-357 ERQFY
+357 
-362 VNGGDPRSTS
+362 
-372 SSGWAG
+372 
-378 MSRFFADH
+378 
-386 TTIISAPFVTNFN
+386 
-399 SGHGKAFYIDG
+399 
-410 VKSRDAEWSY
+410 
-420 QSVQDVMPTW
+420 
-430 TWIIDSN
+430 
-437 GQKLS
+437 
-442 GAYDFEDAYNGGSS
+442 
-456 IKFYGSLT
+456 
-464 ANKPNNIMLYSTNL
+464 
-478 DINGSTNIAVT
+478 
-489 AKNDRGL
+489 
-496 MKLVAYY
+496 
-503 GDSSTSSYAN
+503 
-513 CQKATFAL
+513 
-521 DASSG
+521 
-526 GWTTSNVSL
+526 
-535 ASLSG
+535 
-540 KKLYAIGFEIGGTS
+540 
-554 NVSDY
+554 Y

-601 GNNASTYEIY
+601 GTNASSYEIY

-704 SKAIDG
+704 WKAIDG

-721 NAQSG
+721 NKQSG

-746 EYGGEAQNMNTIA
+746 QYGGESQDMNTIA
-759 FSVQY
+759 FFVQY
-764 KSGNNWVTAYSTNNN
+764 KSGNNWVTVYSTNNN

-797 LYISNSGSSA
+797 LDISNSGSSA

-818 FETTERNRTDI
+818 FETAERNRTDI

-921 VKYSITVV
+921 VKYSINVV
-929 QPANGTVSASATSA
+929 QPANGSVSASATSA

-953 TPAEGYTLDYF
+953 NPAEGYTLDYF
-964 TLDGARINGDT
+964 TLDGERINGDT

-1002 GGTVSAS
+1002 
-1009 ATSATAGTT
+1009 
-1018 VKLTATPAE
+1018 
-1027 GYTLDYFTLDGA
+1027 
-1039 RINGNTFSMPA
+1039 
-1050 RNVEVSAVFTANAY
+1050 
-1064 SITVVQPT
+1064 
-1072 GGTVSASTTSAAAGT
+1072 
-1087 TIELTAT
+1087 
-1094 PAEGYTLDYFTLDGE
+1094 
-1109 RINGDTFSMPA
+1109 
-1120 RNVEV
+1120 
-1125 SAVFTANAYSITVVQ
+1125 
-1140 PTGGTVSASAT
+1140 
-1151 SATAGTT
+1151 
-1158 VKLTATPAEGYTL
+1158 
-1171 DYFTLDGARINGD
+1171 
-1184 TFIMPARNV
+1184 
-1193 EVSAVFT
+1193 
-1200 ANAYSITVVQP
+1200 
-1211 TGGTVSASA
+1211 
-1220 TSATAGTTVKLTATP
+1220 
-1235 AEGYTLDYFTL
+1235 
-1246 DGARING
+1246 
-1253 DTFIMPARN
+1253 
-1262 VEVSAVFTA
+1262 
-1271 NAYSITVVQPTGGT
+1271 
-1285 VSASATSA
+1285 
-1293 TAGTTVKLTATPAE
+1293 
-1307 GYTLDYFTLDGA
+1307 
-1319 RINGDTFIMPA
+1319 
-1330 RNVEVS
+1330 
-1336 AVFTANAYSITVVQP
+1336 
-1351 AGGTVS
+1351 GGTVS

-1422 ATIYYS
+1422 ATVYYS

-1441 HAFDGKMSDREADK
+1441 HAFDGKMSDPEADK
-1455 WHASGVNGWVAFD
+1455 WHASGINGWVAFD

-1483 GSAGENS
+1483 GSAGEDS

>member
-8 KIIAAILAAVLCFGV
+8 KIIAAILAAVFCFGV

-233 MRQQRPNML
+233 MRQKKPNML

-260 VNGSNSGW
+260 VNGYNSGW

-281 WTTQDVNT
+281 WTTQEVNT
-289 TVSTMQGLGK
+289 TVSTMQNLGK

-324 LNNNNNKLKLS
+324 LNNNNKLKLS

-362 VNGGDPRSTS
+362 VNGGDPRNTS

-478 DINGSTNIAVT
+478 DINSSTNIAVT

-573 AAASASNA
+573 TAASASNA

-601 GNNASTYEIY
+601 GNNASSYEIY

-670 NGDTEKLS
+670 NGDTERLS
-678 DVTVPV
+678 DITEPV
-684 NICPLAEVT
+684 NVCLNATVT

-704 SKAIDG
+704 WKAIDG

-721 NAQSG
+721 NARSG

-746 EYGGEAQNMNTIA
+746 QYGGEAQNMNTIA

-921 VKYSITVV
+921 VKYSINVV
-929 QPANGTVSASATSA
+929 QPANGSVAASATFATAGTTIELTATPAEGYTLDYFTLDGERINGDTFIMPARNVDVSAVFTANAYSITVVQPTGGTVSASATSA
-943 TAGTTVKLTA
+943 TAGTTIELTA

-983 EVSAVFTANAYS
+983 EVSAVFTTNAYS
-995 ITVVQPT
+995 ITVVQPAN
-1002 GGTVSAS
+1002 GMVSAS
-1009 ATSATAGTT
+1009 ATSAT
-1018 VKLTATPAE
+1018 
-1027 GYTLDYFTLDGA
+1027 
-1039 RINGNTFSMPA
+1039 
-1050 RNVEVSAVFTANAY
+1050 
-1064 SITVVQPT
+1064 
-1072 GGTVSASTTSAAAGT
+1072 AGT

-1109 RINGDTFSMPA
+1109 RINGDTF
-1120 RNVEV
+1120 
-1125 SAVFTANAYSITVVQ
+1125 T
-1140 PTGGTVSASAT
+1140 
-1151 SATAGTT
+1151 
-1158 VKLTATPAEGYTL
+1158 
-1171 DYFTLDGARINGD
+1171 
-1184 TFIMPARNV
+1184 
-1193 EVSAVFT
+1193 
-1200 ANAYSITVVQP
+1200 
-1211 TGGTVSASA
+1211 
-1220 TSATAGTTVKLTATP
+1220 
-1235 AEGYTLDYFTL
+1235 
-1246 DGARING
+1246 
-1253 DTFIMPARN
+1253 
-1262 VEVSAVFTA
+1262 
-1271 NAYSITVVQPTGGT
+1271 
-1285 VSASATSA
+1285 
-1293 TAGTTVKLTATPAE
+1293 
-1307 GYTLDYFTLDGA
+1307 
-1319 RINGDTFIMPA
+1319 MPA

-1390 NNGGTFTM
+1390 NSGGTFTM

-1422 ATIYYS
+1422 ATIYYF

-1441 HAFDGKMSDREADK
+1441 HAFDGKMSDPEADK

-1483 GSAGENS
+1483 GSAGESS

-1537 GNTADISIDHIDMPE
+1537 GNTADISVDHIDMPE

-1559 NMRKTNQTGYPYY
+1559 NMRKTNQTGYPYH

>member
-1 MRVNTIK
+1 M
-8 KIIAAILAAVLCFGV
+8 
-23 LPSRSFFNT
+23 
-32 LSAVVKAANADS
+32 
-44 LNEAYADGTSLMP
+44 
-57 IGPAFTVDTLLS
+57 
-69 WEPTND
+69 
-75 PDSDYSRSVVPLAD
+75 
-89 RYTGFTVN
+89 
-97 DYANPD
+97 
-103 AKLMVCSLA
+103 
-112 NSKHDATNAQ
+112 
-122 GQESFSSY
+122 
-130 AFNYW
+130 
-135 QYATSFVYWSGSKRG
+135 
-150 QVVVPTGEFTDAAHT
+150 
-165 NGVPVMGT
+165 
-173 IFFDWGGNSS
+173 
-183 VVENFVRNYRSV
+183 
-195 ADKLIEVME
+195 
-204 YYGFDGYFFNEET
+204 
-217 AVDYT
+217 
-222 TAGNLRSMIAY
+222 
-233 MRQQRPNML
+233 
-242 IGWYD
+242 
-247 SITDSGNLSYQDA
+247 
-260 VNGSNSGW
+260 
-268 VSAGVNEFFMNYN
+268 
-281 WTTQDVNT
+281 
-289 TVSTMQGLGK
+289 
-299 SQYEAFAGLDV
+299 
-310 QQNCMNTNFSSNYL
+310 
-324 LNNNNNKLKLS
+324 
-335 LALYCPNSTM
+335 
-345 GLSGDGADFHEV
+345 
-357 ERQFY
+357 
-362 VNGGDPRSTS
+362 
-372 SSGWAG
+372 
-378 MSRFFADH
+378 
-386 TTIISAPFVTNFN
+386 
-399 SGHGKAFYIDG
+399 
-410 VKSRDAEWSY
+410 
-420 QSVQDVMPTW
+420 
-430 TWIIDSN
+430 
-437 GQKLS
+437 
-442 GAYDFEDAYNGGSS
+442 
-456 IKFYGSLT
+456 
-464 ANKPNNIMLYSTNL
+464 
-478 DINGSTNIAVT
+478 T

-513 CQKATFAL
+513 CQKAAFAL

-554 NVSDY
+554 NVYDY

-601 GNNASTYEIY
+601 GNNASSYEIY

-656 RGESSRFT
+656 RGKSSRFT

-704 SKAIDG
+704 WKAIDG

-721 NAQSG
+721 NKQSG

-746 EYGGEAQNMNTIA
+746 QYGGEAQNMNTIA

-764 KSGNNWVTAYSTNNN
+764 KSGNNWVTVYSTNNN

-921 VKYSITVV
+921 VKYSINVV
-929 QPANGTVSASATSA
+929 QPANGSVAASATSA

-953 TPAEGYTLDYF
+953 
-964 TLDGARINGDT
+964 N
-975 FIMPARNV
+975 
-983 EVSAVFTANAYS
+983 
-995 ITVVQPT
+995 
-1002 GGTVSAS
+1002 
-1009 ATSATAGTT
+1009 
-1018 VKLTATPAE
+1018 
-1027 GYTLDYFTLDGA
+1027 
-1039 RINGNTFSMPA
+1039 
-1050 RNVEVSAVFTANAY
+1050 
-1064 SITVVQPT
+1064 
-1072 GGTVSASTTSAAAGT
+1072 
-1087 TIELTAT
+1087 
-1094 PAEGYTLDYFTLDGE
+1094 
-1109 RINGDTFSMPA
+1109 
-1120 RNVEV
+1120 
-1125 SAVFTANAYSITVVQ
+1125 
-1140 PTGGTVSASAT
+1140 
-1151 SATAGTT
+1151 
-1158 VKLTATPAEGYTL
+1158 
-1171 DYFTLDGARINGD
+1171 
-1184 TFIMPARNV
+1184 
-1193 EVSAVFT
+1193 
-1200 ANAYSITVVQP
+1200 
-1211 TGGTVSASA
+1211 
-1220 TSATAGTTVKLTATP
+1220 
-1235 AEGYTLDYFTL
+1235 
-1246 DGARING
+1246 
-1253 DTFIMPARN
+1253 
-1262 VEVSAVFTA
+1262 
-1271 NAYSITVVQPTGGT
+1271 
-1285 VSASATSA
+1285 
-1293 TAGTTVKLTATPAE
+1293 PAE

-1351 AGGTVS
+1351 AGGTVSASATSAAAGTTVELTATPAEGYTLDYFTLDGERINGNTFIMPARNVEVSAVFTANAYSITVVQPTGGTVS

-1441 HAFDGKMSDREADK
+1441 HAFDGKMSDPEADK

-1483 GSAGENS
+1483 GSADEDS

>member
-97 DYANPD
+97 DYANPN

-173 IFFDWGGNSS
+173 IFFDWNGDSS

-217 AVDYT
+217 GVDYT

-260 VNGSNSGW
+260 VNGYNSGW

-289 TVSTMQGLGK
+289 TVSTMQNLGK

-310 QQNCMNTNFSSNYL
+310 QQNCMNTYFSSNYL
-324 LNNNNNKLKLS
+324 LNNSNKLKLS

-513 CQKATFAL
+513 CEKATFAL

-601 GNNASTYEIY
+601 GNNASSYEIY

-704 SKAIDG
+704 WKAIDG

-721 NAQSG
+721 NARSG

-746 EYGGEAQNMNTIA
+746 EYGGEAQDMNTIA

-764 KSGNNWVTAYSTNNN
+764 KSGNNWVTVYSTNSN
-779 SSAVTDELITP
+779 SSDVTDELITP

-818 FETTERNRTDI
+818 FESTERERSDI

-921 VKYSITVV
+921 VKYSINVV
-929 QPANGTVSASATSA
+929 QPANGSVAASATSA

-964 TLDGARINGDT
+964 TLDGERINGDT

-995 ITVVQPT
+995 ITVVQPAN
-1002 GGTVSAS
+1002 GTVSAS
-1009 ATSATAGTT
+1009 ATSAAAGTT

-1027 GYTLDYFTLDGA
+1027 GYTLDYFTLDG
-1039 RINGNTFSMPA
+1039 
-1050 RNVEVSAVFTANAY
+1050 E
-1064 SITVVQPT
+1064 
-1072 GGTVSASTTSAAAGT
+1072 
-1087 TIELTAT
+1087 
-1094 PAEGYTLDYFTLDGE
+1094 
-1109 RINGDTFSMPA
+1109 
-1120 RNVEV
+1120 
-1125 SAVFTANAYSITVVQ
+1125 
-1140 PTGGTVSASAT
+1140 
-1151 SATAGTT
+1151 
-1158 VKLTATPAEGYTL
+1158 
-1171 DYFTLDGARINGD
+1171 
-1184 TFIMPARNV
+1184 
-1193 EVSAVFT
+1193 
-1200 ANAYSITVVQP
+1200 
-1211 TGGTVSASA
+1211 
-1220 TSATAGTTVKLTATP
+1220 
-1235 AEGYTLDYFTL
+1235 
-1246 DGARING
+1246 
-1253 DTFIMPARN
+1253 
-1262 VEVSAVFTA
+1262 
-1271 NAYSITVVQPTGGT
+1271 
-1285 VSASATSA
+1285 
-1293 TAGTTVKLTATPAE
+1293 
-1307 GYTLDYFTLDGA
+1307 

-1351 AGGTVS
+1351 AGGTVT

-1441 HAFDGKMSDREADK
+1441 HAFDGKMSDPEADK
-1455 WHASGVNGWVAFD
+1455 WHASGINGWVAFD

-1483 GSAGENS
+1483 GSAGEGS
-1490 NLNTS
+1490 DLNTS

-1537 GNTADISIDHIDMPE
+1537 GNTADISVDHIDMPE

-1559 NMRKTNQTGYPYY
+1559 NMRKTNQTRYPYY

>member
-217 AVDYT
+217 GVDYT

-324 LNNNNNKLKLS
+324 LNNSNKLKLS

-601 GNNASTYEIY
+601 GNNASSYEIY

-704 SKAIDG
+704 WKAIDG

-721 NAQSG
+721 NKQSG

-746 EYGGEAQNMNTIA
+746 QYGGEAQNMNTIA

-764 KSGNNWVTAYSTNNN
+764 KSGNNWVTVYSTNNN

-921 VKYSITVV
+921 VKYSINVV
-929 QPANGTVSASATSA
+929 QPANGSVAASATSA

-964 TLDGARINGDT
+964 TLDGERINGDT

-1018 VKLTATPAE
+1018 VKLTA
-1027 GYTLDYFTLDGA
+1027 
-1039 RINGNTFSMPA
+1039 I
-1050 RNVEVSAVFTANAY
+1050 
-1064 SITVVQPT
+1064 
-1072 GGTVSASTTSAAAGT
+1072 
-1087 TIELTAT
+1087 
-1094 PAEGYTLDYFTLDGE
+1094 
-1109 RINGDTFSMPA
+1109 
-1120 RNVEV
+1120 
-1125 SAVFTANAYSITVVQ
+1125 
-1140 PTGGTVSASAT
+1140 
-1151 SATAGTT
+1151 
-1158 VKLTATPAEGYTL
+1158 PAEGYTL

-1211 TGGTVSASA
+1211 T
-1220 TSATAGTTVKLTATP
+1220 
-1235 AEGYTLDYFTL
+1235 
-1246 DGARING
+1246 
-1253 DTFIMPARN
+1253 
-1262 VEVSAVFTA
+1262 
-1271 NAYSITVVQPTGGT
+1271 
-1285 VSASATSA
+1285 
-1293 TAGTTVKLTATPAE
+1293 
-1307 GYTLDYFTLDGA
+1307 
-1319 RINGDTFIMPA
+1319 
-1330 RNVEVS
+1330 
-1336 AVFTANAYSITVVQP
+1336 
-1351 AGGTVS
+1351 GGTVS

-1422 ATIYYS
+1422 ATVYYS

-1441 HAFDGKMSDREADK
+1441 HAFDGKMSDPEADK
-1455 WHASGVNGWVAFD
+1455 WHASGINGWVAFD

-1483 GSAGENS
+1483 GFAGEGS
-1490 NLNTS
+1490 DLNTS

-1559 NMRKTNQTGYPYY
+1559 NMRKTNQTGYPYH

>member
-1 MRVNTIK
+1 M
-8 KIIAAILAAVLCFGV
+8 IL
-23 LPSRSFFNT
+23 N
-32 LSAVVKAANADS
+32 
-44 LNEAYADGTSLMP
+44 
-57 IGPAFTVDTLLS
+57 
-69 WEPTND
+69 
-75 PDSDYSRSVVPLAD
+75 
-89 RYTGFTVN
+89 
-97 DYANPD
+97 
-103 AKLMVCSLA
+103 
-112 NSKHDATNAQ
+112 
-122 GQESFSSY
+122 
-130 AFNYW
+130 
-135 QYATSFVYWSGSKRG
+135 SFV
-150 QVVVPTGEFTDAAHT
+150 
-165 NGVPVMGT
+165 
-173 IFFDWGGNSS
+173 
-183 VVENFVRNYRSV
+183 
-195 ADKLIEVME
+195 
-204 YYGFDGYFFNEET
+204 
-217 AVDYT
+217 
-222 TAGNLRSMIAY
+222 
-233 MRQQRPNML
+233 
-242 IGWYD
+242 
-247 SITDSGNLSYQDA
+247 
-260 VNGSNSGW
+260 
-268 VSAGVNEFFMNYN
+268 
-281 WTTQDVNT
+281 
-289 TVSTMQGLGK
+289 TV
-299 SQYEAFAGLDV
+299 
-310 QQNCMNTNFSSNYL
+310 
-324 LNNNNNKLKLS
+324 
-335 LALYCPNSTM
+335 
-345 GLSGDGADFHEV
+345 
-357 ERQFY
+357 
-362 VNGGDPRSTS
+362 
-372 SSGWAG
+372 
-378 MSRFFADH
+378 
-386 TTIISAPFVTNFN
+386 
-399 SGHGKAFYIDG
+399 
-410 VKSRDAEWSY
+410 
-420 QSVQDVMPTW
+420 
-430 TWIIDSN
+430 
-437 GQKLS
+437 
-442 GAYDFEDAYNGGSS
+442 
-456 IKFYGSLT
+456 
-464 ANKPNNIMLYSTNL
+464 
-478 DINGSTNIAVT
+478 
-489 AKNDRGL
+489 
-496 MKLVAYY
+496 
-503 GDSSTSSYAN
+503 
-513 CQKATFAL
+513 
-521 DASSG
+521 
-526 GWTTSNVSL
+526 
-535 ASLSG
+535 
-540 KKLYAIGFEIGGTS
+540 
-554 NVSDY
+554 Y

-601 GNNASTYEIY
+601 GNNASSYEIY

-644 TIEVVPVNANGV
+644 TVEVVPVNANGV

-704 SKAIDG
+704 WKAIDG

-721 NAQSG
+721 NKQSG

-746 EYGGEAQNMNTIA
+746 QYGGEAQNMNTIA
-759 FSVQY
+759 FYVQY
-764 KSGNNWVTAYSTNNN
+764 KSGNNWVTVYSTNNN

-921 VKYSITVV
+921 VKYSINVV
-929 QPANGTVSASATSA
+929 QPANGSVSASATSA
-943 TAGTTVKLTA
+943 TAGTTIELTA

-964 TLDGARINGDT
+964 TLDGERINGDT

-983 EVSAVFTANAYS
+983 EVSAVFIANAYS
-995 ITVVQPT
+995 ITVVQPA

-1009 ATSATAGTT
+1009 ATSAT
-1018 VKLTATPAE
+1018 
-1027 GYTLDYFTLDGA
+1027 
-1039 RINGNTFSMPA
+1039 
-1050 RNVEVSAVFTANAY
+1050 
-1064 SITVVQPT
+1064 
-1072 GGTVSASTTSAAAGT
+1072 AGT

-1140 PTGGTVSASAT
+1140 PT
-1151 SATAGTT
+1151 
-1158 VKLTATPAEGYTL
+1158 
-1171 DYFTLDGARINGD
+1171 
-1184 TFIMPARNV
+1184 
-1193 EVSAVFT
+1193 
-1200 ANAYSITVVQP
+1200 
-1211 TGGTVSASA
+1211 
-1220 TSATAGTTVKLTATP
+1220 
-1235 AEGYTLDYFTL
+1235 
-1246 DGARING
+1246 
-1253 DTFIMPARN
+1253 
-1262 VEVSAVFTA
+1262 
-1271 NAYSITVVQPTGGT
+1271 
-1285 VSASATSA
+1285 
-1293 TAGTTVKLTATPAE
+1293 
-1307 GYTLDYFTLDGA
+1307 
-1319 RINGDTFIMPA
+1319 
-1330 RNVEVS
+1330 
-1336 AVFTANAYSITVVQP
+1336 
-1351 AGGTVS
+1351 GGTVS

-1441 HAFDGKMSDREADK
+1441 HAFDGKMSDPEADK

-1483 GSAGENS
+1483 GSAGEAS

>member
-8 KIIAAILAAVLCFGV
+8 KIIAAILATVLCFGV

-233 MRQQRPNML
+233 MRQQKPNML

-289 TVSTMQGLGK
+289 TVSTMQNLGK

-310 QQNCMNTNFSSNYL
+310 QQNCMNTYFSSNYL
-324 LNNNNNKLKLS
+324 LNNSNKLKLS

-535 ASLSG
+535 TSLSG

-601 GNNASTYEIY
+601 GNNASSYEIY

-704 SKAIDG
+704 WKAIDG

-721 NAQSG
+721 NARSG

-746 EYGGEAQNMNTIA
+746 EYGGEAQDMNTIA

-764 KSGNNWVTAYSTNNN
+764 KSGNNWVTVYSTNSN

-921 VKYSITVV
+921 VKYSINVV
-929 QPANGTVSASATSA
+929 QPANGSVAASATSA

-1018 VKLTATPAE
+1018 IELTANPAE
-1027 GYTLDYFTLDGA
+1027 GYTLDYFTLDG
-1039 RINGNTFSMPA
+1039 T
-1050 RNVEVSAVFTANAY
+1050 
-1064 SITVVQPT
+1064 
-1072 GGTVSASTTSAAAGT
+1072 
-1087 TIELTAT
+1087 
-1094 PAEGYTLDYFTLDGE
+1094 
-1109 RINGDTFSMPA
+1109 
-1120 RNVEV
+1120 
-1125 SAVFTANAYSITVVQ
+1125 
-1140 PTGGTVSASAT
+1140 
-1151 SATAGTT
+1151 
-1158 VKLTATPAEGYTL
+1158 
-1171 DYFTLDGARINGD
+1171 
-1184 TFIMPARNV
+1184 
-1193 EVSAVFT
+1193 
-1200 ANAYSITVVQP
+1200 
-1211 TGGTVSASA
+1211 
-1220 TSATAGTTVKLTATP
+1220 
-1235 AEGYTLDYFTL
+1235 
-1246 DGARING
+1246 
-1253 DTFIMPARN
+1253 
-1262 VEVSAVFTA
+1262 
-1271 NAYSITVVQPTGGT
+1271 
-1285 VSASATSA
+1285 
-1293 TAGTTVKLTATPAE
+1293 
-1307 GYTLDYFTLDGA
+1307 

-1351 AGGTVS
+1351 AGGTVT

-1441 HAFDGKMSDREADK
+1441 HAFDGKMSDLEADK
-1455 WHASGVNGWVAFD
+1455 WHASGINGWVAFD

-1537 GNTADISIDHIDMPE
+1537 GNTADISVDHIDMPE

>member
-1 MRVNTIK
+1 M
-8 KIIAAILAAVLCFGV
+8 IL
-23 LPSRSFFNT
+23 N
-32 LSAVVKAANADS
+32 
-44 LNEAYADGTSLMP
+44 
-57 IGPAFTVDTLLS
+57 
-69 WEPTND
+69 
-75 PDSDYSRSVVPLAD
+75 
-89 RYTGFTVN
+89 
-97 DYANPD
+97 
-103 AKLMVCSLA
+103 
-112 NSKHDATNAQ
+112 
-122 GQESFSSY
+122 
-130 AFNYW
+130 
-135 QYATSFVYWSGSKRG
+135 SFV
-150 QVVVPTGEFTDAAHT
+150 
-165 NGVPVMGT
+165 
-173 IFFDWGGNSS
+173 
-183 VVENFVRNYRSV
+183 
-195 ADKLIEVME
+195 
-204 YYGFDGYFFNEET
+204 
-217 AVDYT
+217 
-222 TAGNLRSMIAY
+222 
-233 MRQQRPNML
+233 
-242 IGWYD
+242 
-247 SITDSGNLSYQDA
+247 
-260 VNGSNSGW
+260 
-268 VSAGVNEFFMNYN
+268 
-281 WTTQDVNT
+281 
-289 TVSTMQGLGK
+289 TV
-299 SQYEAFAGLDV
+299 
-310 QQNCMNTNFSSNYL
+310 
-324 LNNNNNKLKLS
+324 
-335 LALYCPNSTM
+335 
-345 GLSGDGADFHEV
+345 
-357 ERQFY
+357 
-362 VNGGDPRSTS
+362 
-372 SSGWAG
+372 
-378 MSRFFADH
+378 
-386 TTIISAPFVTNFN
+386 
-399 SGHGKAFYIDG
+399 
-410 VKSRDAEWSY
+410 
-420 QSVQDVMPTW
+420 
-430 TWIIDSN
+430 
-437 GQKLS
+437 
-442 GAYDFEDAYNGGSS
+442 
-456 IKFYGSLT
+456 
-464 ANKPNNIMLYSTNL
+464 
-478 DINGSTNIAVT
+478 
-489 AKNDRGL
+489 
-496 MKLVAYY
+496 
-503 GDSSTSSYAN
+503 
-513 CQKATFAL
+513 
-521 DASSG
+521 
-526 GWTTSNVSL
+526 
-535 ASLSG
+535 
-540 KKLYAIGFEIGGTS
+540 
-554 NVSDY
+554 Y

-601 GNNASTYEIY
+601 GNNASSYEIY

-704 SKAIDG
+704 WKAIDG

-721 NAQSG
+721 NKQSG

-746 EYGGEAQNMNTIA
+746 QYGGEAQNMNTIA

-764 KSGNNWVTAYSTNNN
+764 KSGNNWVTVYSTNNN

-818 FETTERNRTDI
+818 FESTERERSDI

-868 YTQIA
+868 YAQIA

-921 VKYSITVV
+921 VKYSINVV
-929 QPANGTVSASATSA
+929 QPTGGSVAASATSA

-964 TLDGARINGDT
+964 TLDGERINGNT

-1002 GGTVSAS
+1002 GGSVAAS
-1009 ATSATAGTT
+1009 ATSAT
-1018 VKLTATPAE
+1018 
-1027 GYTLDYFTLDGA
+1027 
-1039 RINGNTFSMPA
+1039 
-1050 RNVEVSAVFTANAY
+1050 
-1064 SITVVQPT
+1064 
-1072 GGTVSASTTSAAAGT
+1072 AGT

-1109 RINGDTFSMPA
+1109 RINGDTF
-1120 RNVEV
+1120 
-1125 SAVFTANAYSITVVQ
+1125 
-1140 PTGGTVSASAT
+1140 
-1151 SATAGTT
+1151 
-1158 VKLTATPAEGYTL
+1158 
-1171 DYFTLDGARINGD
+1171 
-1184 TFIMPARNV
+1184 IMPARNV
-1193 EVSAVFT
+1193 
-1200 ANAYSITVVQP
+1200 
-1211 TGGTVSASA
+1211 
-1220 TSATAGTTVKLTATP
+1220 
-1235 AEGYTLDYFTL
+1235 D
-1246 DGARING
+1246 
-1253 DTFIMPARN
+1253 
-1262 VEVSAVFTA
+1262 VSAVFTA

-1441 HAFDGKMSDREADK
+1441 HAFDGKMSDLEADK
-1455 WHASGVNGWVAFD
+1455 WHASGINGWVAFD

-1537 GNTADISIDHIDMPE
+1537 GNTADISVDHIDMPE

>member
-1 MRVNTIK
+1 M
-8 KIIAAILAAVLCFGV
+8 IL
-23 LPSRSFFNT
+23 N
-32 LSAVVKAANADS
+32 
-44 LNEAYADGTSLMP
+44 
-57 IGPAFTVDTLLS
+57 
-69 WEPTND
+69 
-75 PDSDYSRSVVPLAD
+75 
-89 RYTGFTVN
+89 
-97 DYANPD
+97 
-103 AKLMVCSLA
+103 
-112 NSKHDATNAQ
+112 
-122 GQESFSSY
+122 
-130 AFNYW
+130 
-135 QYATSFVYWSGSKRG
+135 SFV
-150 QVVVPTGEFTDAAHT
+150 
-165 NGVPVMGT
+165 
-173 IFFDWGGNSS
+173 
-183 VVENFVRNYRSV
+183 
-195 ADKLIEVME
+195 
-204 YYGFDGYFFNEET
+204 
-217 AVDYT
+217 
-222 TAGNLRSMIAY
+222 
-233 MRQQRPNML
+233 
-242 IGWYD
+242 
-247 SITDSGNLSYQDA
+247 
-260 VNGSNSGW
+260 
-268 VSAGVNEFFMNYN
+268 
-281 WTTQDVNT
+281 
-289 TVSTMQGLGK
+289 TV
-299 SQYEAFAGLDV
+299 
-310 QQNCMNTNFSSNYL
+310 
-324 LNNNNNKLKLS
+324 
-335 LALYCPNSTM
+335 
-345 GLSGDGADFHEV
+345 
-357 ERQFY
+357 
-362 VNGGDPRSTS
+362 
-372 SSGWAG
+372 
-378 MSRFFADH
+378 
-386 TTIISAPFVTNFN
+386 
-399 SGHGKAFYIDG
+399 
-410 VKSRDAEWSY
+410 
-420 QSVQDVMPTW
+420 
-430 TWIIDSN
+430 
-437 GQKLS
+437 
-442 GAYDFEDAYNGGSS
+442 
-456 IKFYGSLT
+456 
-464 ANKPNNIMLYSTNL
+464 
-478 DINGSTNIAVT
+478 
-489 AKNDRGL
+489 
-496 MKLVAYY
+496 
-503 GDSSTSSYAN
+503 
-513 CQKATFAL
+513 
-521 DASSG
+521 
-526 GWTTSNVSL
+526 
-535 ASLSG
+535 
-540 KKLYAIGFEIGGTS
+540 
-554 NVSDY
+554 Y

-601 GNNASTYEIY
+601 GNNASSYEIY

-644 TIEVVPVNANGV
+644 TVEVVPVNANGV

-670 NGDTEKLS
+670 NGDTERLS
-678 DVTVPV
+678 DITEPV
-684 NICPLAEVT
+684 NVCLNATVT

-704 SKAIDG
+704 WKAIDG

-721 NAQSG
+721 NARSG

-746 EYGGEAQNMNTIA
+746 QYGGEAQNMNTIA

-921 VKYSITVV
+921 VKYSINVV
-929 QPANGTVSASATSA
+929 QPANGSVAASATFATAGTTIELTATPAEGYTLDYFTLDGERINGNTFIMPARNVEVSAVFTANAYSITVVQPTGGTVSASATSA
-943 TAGTTVKLTA
+943 TAGTTIELTA
-953 TPAEGYTLDYF
+953 NPAEGYTLDYF

-1018 VKLTATPAE
+1018 
-1027 GYTLDYFTLDGA
+1027 
-1039 RINGNTFSMPA
+1039 
-1050 RNVEVSAVFTANAY
+1050 
-1064 SITVVQPT
+1064 
-1072 GGTVSASTTSAAAGT
+1072 
-1087 TIELTAT
+1087 IELTA
-1094 PAEGYTLDYFTLDGE
+1094 
-1109 RINGDTFSMPA
+1109 N
-1120 RNVEV
+1120 
-1125 SAVFTANAYSITVVQ
+1125 
-1140 PTGGTVSASAT
+1140 
-1151 SATAGTT
+1151 
-1158 VKLTATPAEGYTL
+1158 PAEGYTL

-1211 TGGTVSASA
+1211 TGGTVSAS
-1220 TSATAGTTVKLTATP
+1220 
-1235 AEGYTLDYFTL
+1235 
-1246 DGARING
+1246 
-1253 DTFIMPARN
+1253 
-1262 VEVSAVFTA
+1262 
-1271 NAYSITVVQPTGGT
+1271 
-1285 VSASATSA
+1285 
-1293 TAGTTVKLTATPAE
+1293 
-1307 GYTLDYFTLDGA
+1307 
-1319 RINGDTFIMPA
+1319 
-1330 RNVEVS
+1330 
-1336 AVFTANAYSITVVQP
+1336 
-1351 AGGTVS
+1351 
-1357 ASKLSAFFGEAVEL
+1357 KLSAFFGEAVEL

-1390 NNGGTFTM
+1390 NSGGTFTM

-1422 ATIYYS
+1422 ATIYYF

-1441 HAFDGKMSDREADK
+1441 HAFDGKMSDPEADK

-1483 GSAGENS
+1483 GSADEDS

-1537 GNTADISIDHIDMPE
+1537 GNTADISVDHIDMPE

-1559 NMRKTNQTGYPYY
+1559 NMRKTNQTGYPYH

>member
-1 MRVNTIK
+1 M
-8 KIIAAILAAVLCFGV
+8 IL
-23 LPSRSFFNT
+23 N
-32 LSAVVKAANADS
+32 
-44 LNEAYADGTSLMP
+44 
-57 IGPAFTVDTLLS
+57 
-69 WEPTND
+69 
-75 PDSDYSRSVVPLAD
+75 
-89 RYTGFTVN
+89 
-97 DYANPD
+97 
-103 AKLMVCSLA
+103 
-112 NSKHDATNAQ
+112 
-122 GQESFSSY
+122 
-130 AFNYW
+130 
-135 QYATSFVYWSGSKRG
+135 SFV
-150 QVVVPTGEFTDAAHT
+150 
-165 NGVPVMGT
+165 
-173 IFFDWGGNSS
+173 
-183 VVENFVRNYRSV
+183 
-195 ADKLIEVME
+195 
-204 YYGFDGYFFNEET
+204 
-217 AVDYT
+217 
-222 TAGNLRSMIAY
+222 
-233 MRQQRPNML
+233 
-242 IGWYD
+242 
-247 SITDSGNLSYQDA
+247 
-260 VNGSNSGW
+260 
-268 VSAGVNEFFMNYN
+268 
-281 WTTQDVNT
+281 
-289 TVSTMQGLGK
+289 TV
-299 SQYEAFAGLDV
+299 
-310 QQNCMNTNFSSNYL
+310 
-324 LNNNNNKLKLS
+324 
-335 LALYCPNSTM
+335 
-345 GLSGDGADFHEV
+345 
-357 ERQFY
+357 
-362 VNGGDPRSTS
+362 
-372 SSGWAG
+372 
-378 MSRFFADH
+378 
-386 TTIISAPFVTNFN
+386 
-399 SGHGKAFYIDG
+399 
-410 VKSRDAEWSY
+410 
-420 QSVQDVMPTW
+420 
-430 TWIIDSN
+430 
-437 GQKLS
+437 
-442 GAYDFEDAYNGGSS
+442 
-456 IKFYGSLT
+456 
-464 ANKPNNIMLYSTNL
+464 
-478 DINGSTNIAVT
+478 
-489 AKNDRGL
+489 
-496 MKLVAYY
+496 
-503 GDSSTSSYAN
+503 
-513 CQKATFAL
+513 
-521 DASSG
+521 
-526 GWTTSNVSL
+526 
-535 ASLSG
+535 
-540 KKLYAIGFEIGGTS
+540 
-554 NVSDY
+554 Y

-601 GNNASTYEIY
+601 GNNASSYEIY

-644 TIEVVPVNANGV
+644 TVEVVPVNANGV

-704 SKAIDG
+704 WKAIDG

-721 NAQSG
+721 NKQSG

-746 EYGGEAQNMNTIA
+746 EYGGEAKDMNTIA

-764 KSGNNWVTAYSTNNN
+764 KSGNNWVTVYSTNNN

-921 VKYSITVV
+921 VKYSINVV

-953 TPAEGYTLDYF
+953 NPAEGYTLDYF

-995 ITVVQPT
+995 INVVQPT

-1009 ATSATAGTT
+1009 A
-1018 VKLTATPAE
+1018 
-1027 GYTLDYFTLDGA
+1027 
-1039 RINGNTFSMPA
+1039 
-1050 RNVEVSAVFTANAY
+1050 
-1064 SITVVQPT
+1064 
-1072 GGTVSASTTSAAAGT
+1072 TSAAAGT

-1094 PAEGYTLDYFTLDGE
+1094 PAEGYTLDYFTLDG
-1109 RINGDTFSMPA
+1109 
-1120 RNVEV
+1120 
-1125 SAVFTANAYSITVVQ
+1125 
-1140 PTGGTVSASAT
+1140 
-1151 SATAGTT
+1151 
-1158 VKLTATPAEGYTL
+1158 
-1171 DYFTLDGARINGD
+1171 ARINGN

-1211 TGGTVSASA
+1211 T
-1220 TSATAGTTVKLTATP
+1220 
-1235 AEGYTLDYFTL
+1235 
-1246 DGARING
+1246 
-1253 DTFIMPARN
+1253 
-1262 VEVSAVFTA
+1262 
-1271 NAYSITVVQPTGGT
+1271 
-1285 VSASATSA
+1285 
-1293 TAGTTVKLTATPAE
+1293 
-1307 GYTLDYFTLDGA
+1307 
-1319 RINGDTFIMPA
+1319 
-1330 RNVEVS
+1330 
-1336 AVFTANAYSITVVQP
+1336 
-1351 AGGTVS
+1351 GGTVS

-1441 HAFDGKMSDREADK
+1441 HAFDGKMSDPEADK
-1455 WHASGVNGWVAFD
+1455 WHASGINGWVAFD

-1483 GSAGENS
+1483 GFAGEGS
-1490 NLNTS
+1490 DLNTS

-1537 GNTADISIDHIDMPE
+1537 GNTADISVDHIDMPE

-1559 NMRKTNQTGYPYY
+1559 NMRKTNQTGYPYH

>member
-1 MRVNTIK
+1 M
-8 KIIAAILAAVLCFGV
+8 IL
-23 LPSRSFFNT
+23 N
-32 LSAVVKAANADS
+32 
-44 LNEAYADGTSLMP
+44 
-57 IGPAFTVDTLLS
+57 
-69 WEPTND
+69 
-75 PDSDYSRSVVPLAD
+75 
-89 RYTGFTVN
+89 
-97 DYANPD
+97 
-103 AKLMVCSLA
+103 
-112 NSKHDATNAQ
+112 
-122 GQESFSSY
+122 
-130 AFNYW
+130 
-135 QYATSFVYWSGSKRG
+135 SFV
-150 QVVVPTGEFTDAAHT
+150 
-165 NGVPVMGT
+165 
-173 IFFDWGGNSS
+173 
-183 VVENFVRNYRSV
+183 
-195 ADKLIEVME
+195 
-204 YYGFDGYFFNEET
+204 
-217 AVDYT
+217 
-222 TAGNLRSMIAY
+222 
-233 MRQQRPNML
+233 
-242 IGWYD
+242 
-247 SITDSGNLSYQDA
+247 
-260 VNGSNSGW
+260 
-268 VSAGVNEFFMNYN
+268 
-281 WTTQDVNT
+281 
-289 TVSTMQGLGK
+289 TV
-299 SQYEAFAGLDV
+299 
-310 QQNCMNTNFSSNYL
+310 
-324 LNNNNNKLKLS
+324 
-335 LALYCPNSTM
+335 
-345 GLSGDGADFHEV
+345 
-357 ERQFY
+357 
-362 VNGGDPRSTS
+362 
-372 SSGWAG
+372 
-378 MSRFFADH
+378 
-386 TTIISAPFVTNFN
+386 
-399 SGHGKAFYIDG
+399 
-410 VKSRDAEWSY
+410 
-420 QSVQDVMPTW
+420 
-430 TWIIDSN
+430 
-437 GQKLS
+437 
-442 GAYDFEDAYNGGSS
+442 
-456 IKFYGSLT
+456 
-464 ANKPNNIMLYSTNL
+464 
-478 DINGSTNIAVT
+478 
-489 AKNDRGL
+489 
-496 MKLVAYY
+496 
-503 GDSSTSSYAN
+503 
-513 CQKATFAL
+513 
-521 DASSG
+521 
-526 GWTTSNVSL
+526 
-535 ASLSG
+535 
-540 KKLYAIGFEIGGTS
+540 
-554 NVSDY
+554 Y

-601 GNNASTYEIY
+601 GNNASSYEIY

-644 TIEVVPVNANGV
+644 TVEVVPVNANGA

-704 SKAIDG
+704 WKAIDG

-721 NAQSG
+721 NKQSG

-746 EYGGEAQNMNTIA
+746 EYGGESQDMNTIA

-764 KSGNNWVTAYSTNNN
+764 KSGNNWVTVYSTNNN

-921 VKYSITVV
+921 VKYSINVV
-929 QPANGTVSASATSA
+929 QPTNGSVAASATSA

-964 TLDGARINGDT
+964 TLDGERINGDT

-983 EVSAVFTANAYS
+983 EVSAVFTANAYG

-1002 GGTVSAS
+1002 
-1009 ATSATAGTT
+1009 
-1018 VKLTATPAE
+1018 
-1027 GYTLDYFTLDGA
+1027 
-1039 RINGNTFSMPA
+1039 
-1050 RNVEVSAVFTANAY
+1050 
-1064 SITVVQPT
+1064 
-1072 GGTVSASTTSAAAGT
+1072 
-1087 TIELTAT
+1087 
-1094 PAEGYTLDYFTLDGE
+1094 
-1109 RINGDTFSMPA
+1109 
-1120 RNVEV
+1120 
-1125 SAVFTANAYSITVVQ
+1125 
-1140 PTGGTVSASAT
+1140 
-1151 SATAGTT
+1151 
-1158 VKLTATPAEGYTL
+1158 
-1171 DYFTLDGARINGD
+1171 
-1184 TFIMPARNV
+1184 
-1193 EVSAVFT
+1193 
-1200 ANAYSITVVQP
+1200 
-1211 TGGTVSASA
+1211 
-1220 TSATAGTTVKLTATP
+1220 
-1235 AEGYTLDYFTL
+1235 
-1246 DGARING
+1246 
-1253 DTFIMPARN
+1253 
-1262 VEVSAVFTA
+1262 
-1271 NAYSITVVQPTGGT
+1271 
-1285 VSASATSA
+1285 
-1293 TAGTTVKLTATPAE
+1293 
-1307 GYTLDYFTLDGA
+1307 
-1319 RINGDTFIMPA
+1319 
-1330 RNVEVS
+1330 
-1336 AVFTANAYSITVVQP
+1336 
-1351 AGGTVS
+1351 GGTVS

-1483 GSAGENS
+1483 GSAGEDS

-1559 NMRKTNQTGYPYY
+1559 NMRKTNQTGYPYH

>member
-8 KIIAAILAAVLCFGV
+8 KIIAAILATVLCFGV

-233 MRQQRPNML
+233 MRQQKPNML

-289 TVSTMQGLGK
+289 TVSTMQNLGK

-310 QQNCMNTNFSSNYL
+310 QQNCMNTYFSSNYL
-324 LNNNNNKLKLS
+324 LNNSNKLKLS

-601 GNNASTYEIY
+601 GNNASSYEIY
-611 RLNADGT
+611 RLNADGK

-704 SKAIDG
+704 WKAIDG

-721 NAQSG
+721 NKQSG

-746 EYGGEAQNMNTIA
+746 QYGGEAQNMNTIA

-764 KSGNNWVTAYSTNNN
+764 KSGNNWVTVYSTNNN

-797 LYISNSGSSA
+797 LYIYNSGSSA

-818 FETTERNRTDI
+818 FESTERERSDI

-854 GSTVRLYLRDANGN
+854 SSTVRLYLRDANGN

-894 RVFYTVQEGKQEES
+894 RVFYTVQEGVQEES

-921 VKYSITVV
+921 VKYSINVV
-929 QPANGTVSASATSA
+929 QPANGSVAASA
-943 TAGTTVKLTA
+943 
-953 TPAEGYTLDYF
+953 
-964 TLDGARINGDT
+964 
-975 FIMPARNV
+975 
-983 EVSAVFTANAYS
+983 
-995 ITVVQPT
+995 
-1002 GGTVSAS
+1002 
-1009 ATSATAGTT
+1009 
-1018 VKLTATPAE
+1018 
-1027 GYTLDYFTLDGA
+1027 
-1039 RINGNTFSMPA
+1039 
-1050 RNVEVSAVFTANAY
+1050 
-1064 SITVVQPT
+1064 
-1072 GGTVSASTTSAAAGT
+1072 TSAAAGT
-1087 TIELTAT
+1087 IIELAAT

-1109 RINGDTFSMPA
+1109 
-1120 RNVEV
+1120 
-1125 SAVFTANAYSITVVQ
+1125 
-1140 PTGGTVSASAT
+1140 
-1151 SATAGTT
+1151 
-1158 VKLTATPAEGYTL
+1158 
-1171 DYFTLDGARINGD
+1171 
-1184 TFIMPARNV
+1184 
-1193 EVSAVFT
+1193 
-1200 ANAYSITVVQP
+1200 
-1211 TGGTVSASA
+1211 
-1220 TSATAGTTVKLTATP
+1220 
-1235 AEGYTLDYFTL
+1235 
-1246 DGARING
+1246 
-1253 DTFIMPARN
+1253 
-1262 VEVSAVFTA
+1262 
-1271 NAYSITVVQPTGGT
+1271 
-1285 VSASATSA
+1285 
-1293 TAGTTVKLTATPAE
+1293 
-1307 GYTLDYFTLDGA
+1307 

-1357 ASKLSAFFGEAVEL
+1357 ASATSAAAGTTVKLTATPAEGYTLDYFTLDGERINGNTFSMPARNVEVSAVFTANAYSITVVQPAGGTVTASKLSAFFGEAVEL

-1455 WHASGVNGWVAFD
+1455 WHASGINGWVAFD

-1483 GSAGENS
+1483 GSAGEGS
-1490 NLNTS
+1490 DLNTS

-1523 CQIAWFWKRIHVTT
+1523 CQIAWFWKKIHVTN
-1537 GNTADISIDHIDMPE
+1537 GNTADISVDHIDMPE

>member
-1 MRVNTIK
+1 M
-8 KIIAAILAAVLCFGV
+8 IL
-23 LPSRSFFNT
+23 N
-32 LSAVVKAANADS
+32 
-44 LNEAYADGTSLMP
+44 
-57 IGPAFTVDTLLS
+57 
-69 WEPTND
+69 
-75 PDSDYSRSVVPLAD
+75 
-89 RYTGFTVN
+89 
-97 DYANPD
+97 
-103 AKLMVCSLA
+103 
-112 NSKHDATNAQ
+112 
-122 GQESFSSY
+122 
-130 AFNYW
+130 
-135 QYATSFVYWSGSKRG
+135 SFV
-150 QVVVPTGEFTDAAHT
+150 
-165 NGVPVMGT
+165 
-173 IFFDWGGNSS
+173 
-183 VVENFVRNYRSV
+183 
-195 ADKLIEVME
+195 
-204 YYGFDGYFFNEET
+204 
-217 AVDYT
+217 
-222 TAGNLRSMIAY
+222 
-233 MRQQRPNML
+233 
-242 IGWYD
+242 
-247 SITDSGNLSYQDA
+247 
-260 VNGSNSGW
+260 
-268 VSAGVNEFFMNYN
+268 
-281 WTTQDVNT
+281 
-289 TVSTMQGLGK
+289 TV
-299 SQYEAFAGLDV
+299 
-310 QQNCMNTNFSSNYL
+310 
-324 LNNNNNKLKLS
+324 
-335 LALYCPNSTM
+335 
-345 GLSGDGADFHEV
+345 
-357 ERQFY
+357 
-362 VNGGDPRSTS
+362 
-372 SSGWAG
+372 
-378 MSRFFADH
+378 
-386 TTIISAPFVTNFN
+386 
-399 SGHGKAFYIDG
+399 
-410 VKSRDAEWSY
+410 
-420 QSVQDVMPTW
+420 
-430 TWIIDSN
+430 
-437 GQKLS
+437 
-442 GAYDFEDAYNGGSS
+442 
-456 IKFYGSLT
+456 
-464 ANKPNNIMLYSTNL
+464 
-478 DINGSTNIAVT
+478 
-489 AKNDRGL
+489 
-496 MKLVAYY
+496 
-503 GDSSTSSYAN
+503 
-513 CQKATFAL
+513 
-521 DASSG
+521 
-526 GWTTSNVSL
+526 
-535 ASLSG
+535 
-540 KKLYAIGFEIGGTS
+540 
-554 NVSDY
+554 Y

-644 TIEVVPVNANGV
+644 TVEVVPVNANGV

-721 NAQSG
+721 NKQSG

-746 EYGGEAQNMNTIA
+746 QYGGEAQNMNTIA

-764 KSGNNWVTAYSTNNN
+764 KSGNNWVTVYSTNNN

-848 LTHAPT
+848 LTNAPT

-921 VKYSITVV
+921 VKYSINVV
-929 QPANGTVSASATSA
+929 QPANGSVAASATSA

-995 ITVVQPT
+995 ITVVQP
-1002 GGTVSAS
+1002 A
-1009 ATSATAGTT
+1009 
-1018 VKLTATPAE
+1018 
-1027 GYTLDYFTLDGA
+1027 
-1039 RINGNTFSMPA
+1039 
-1050 RNVEVSAVFTANAY
+1050 
-1064 SITVVQPT
+1064 
-1072 GGTVSASTTSAAAGT
+1072 
-1087 TIELTAT
+1087 
-1094 PAEGYTLDYFTLDGE
+1094 
-1109 RINGDTFSMPA
+1109 
-1120 RNVEV
+1120 
-1125 SAVFTANAYSITVVQ
+1125 
-1140 PTGGTVSASAT
+1140 GGTVSASAT

-1211 TGGTVSASA
+1211 T
-1220 TSATAGTTVKLTATP
+1220 
-1235 AEGYTLDYFTL
+1235 
-1246 DGARING
+1246 
-1253 DTFIMPARN
+1253 
-1262 VEVSAVFTA
+1262 
-1271 NAYSITVVQPTGGT
+1271 
-1285 VSASATSA
+1285 
-1293 TAGTTVKLTATPAE
+1293 
-1307 GYTLDYFTLDGA
+1307 
-1319 RINGDTFIMPA
+1319 
-1330 RNVEVS
+1330 
-1336 AVFTANAYSITVVQP
+1336 
-1351 AGGTVS
+1351 GGTVS

-1455 WHASGVNGWVAFD
+1455 WHASGINGWVAFD

-1523 CQIAWFWKRIHVTT
+1523 CQIAWFWKRVHVTT

-1559 NMRKTNQTGYPYY
+1559 NMRKTNQTGYPYH

>member
-233 MRQQRPNML
+233 MRQQKPNML

-289 TVSTMQGLGK
+289 TVSTMQNLGK

-324 LNNNNNKLKLS
+324 LNNSNKLKLS

-386 TTIISAPFVTNFN
+386 TTIVSAPFVTNFN

-513 CQKATFAL
+513 CQKATFAI

-601 GNNASTYEIY
+601 GNNASSYEIY

-633 NLVRNDDQADV
+633 KLVRNDDQADV

-704 SKAIDG
+704 WKAIDG

-721 NAQSG
+721 NARSG

-746 EYGGEAQNMNTIA
+746 EYGGEAQDMNTIA

-764 KSGNNWVTAYSTNNN
+764 KSGNNWVTVYSTTNN

-797 LYISNSGSSA
+797 LYIYNSGSSA

-818 FETTERNRTDI
+818 FESTERERSDI

-854 GSTVRLYLRDANGN
+854 SSTVRLYLRDANGN

-873 SKEAQSSTVSFTG
+873 SKEAQSSTVSFNG

-894 RVFYTVQEGKQEES
+894 RVFYTVQEGVQEES

-921 VKYSITVV
+921 VKYSINVV
-929 QPANGTVSASATSA
+929 QPANGSVAASA
-943 TAGTTVKLTA
+943 
-953 TPAEGYTLDYF
+953 
-964 TLDGARINGDT
+964 
-975 FIMPARNV
+975 
-983 EVSAVFTANAYS
+983 
-995 ITVVQPT
+995 
-1002 GGTVSAS
+1002 
-1009 ATSATAGTT
+1009 
-1018 VKLTATPAE
+1018 
-1027 GYTLDYFTLDGA
+1027 
-1039 RINGNTFSMPA
+1039 
-1050 RNVEVSAVFTANAY
+1050 
-1064 SITVVQPT
+1064 
-1072 GGTVSASTTSAAAGT
+1072 TSAAAGT
-1087 TIELTAT
+1087 IIELAAT

-1109 RINGDTFSMPA
+1109 
-1120 RNVEV
+1120 
-1125 SAVFTANAYSITVVQ
+1125 
-1140 PTGGTVSASAT
+1140 
-1151 SATAGTT
+1151 
-1158 VKLTATPAEGYTL
+1158 
-1171 DYFTLDGARINGD
+1171 
-1184 TFIMPARNV
+1184 
-1193 EVSAVFT
+1193 
-1200 ANAYSITVVQP
+1200 
-1211 TGGTVSASA
+1211 
-1220 TSATAGTTVKLTATP
+1220 
-1235 AEGYTLDYFTL
+1235 
-1246 DGARING
+1246 
-1253 DTFIMPARN
+1253 
-1262 VEVSAVFTA
+1262 
-1271 NAYSITVVQPTGGT
+1271 
-1285 VSASATSA
+1285 
-1293 TAGTTVKLTATPAE
+1293 
-1307 GYTLDYFTLDGA
+1307 

-1357 ASKLSAFFGEAVEL
+1357 ASATSAAAGTTVKLTATPAEGYTLDYFTLDGERINGNTFSMPARNVEVSAVFTANAYSITVVQPAGGTVTASKLSAFFGEAVEL

-1455 WHASGVNGWVAFD
+1455 WHASGINGWVAFD

-1483 GSAGENS
+1483 GSADEDS

-1559 NMRKTNQTGYPYY
+1559 NMRKTNQTGYPYH

>member
-1 MRVNTIK
+1 M
-8 KIIAAILAAVLCFGV
+8 IL
-23 LPSRSFFNT
+23 N
-32 LSAVVKAANADS
+32 
-44 LNEAYADGTSLMP
+44 
-57 IGPAFTVDTLLS
+57 
-69 WEPTND
+69 
-75 PDSDYSRSVVPLAD
+75 
-89 RYTGFTVN
+89 
-97 DYANPD
+97 
-103 AKLMVCSLA
+103 
-112 NSKHDATNAQ
+112 
-122 GQESFSSY
+122 
-130 AFNYW
+130 
-135 QYATSFVYWSGSKRG
+135 SFV
-150 QVVVPTGEFTDAAHT
+150 
-165 NGVPVMGT
+165 
-173 IFFDWGGNSS
+173 
-183 VVENFVRNYRSV
+183 
-195 ADKLIEVME
+195 
-204 YYGFDGYFFNEET
+204 
-217 AVDYT
+217 
-222 TAGNLRSMIAY
+222 
-233 MRQQRPNML
+233 
-242 IGWYD
+242 
-247 SITDSGNLSYQDA
+247 
-260 VNGSNSGW
+260 
-268 VSAGVNEFFMNYN
+268 
-281 WTTQDVNT
+281 
-289 TVSTMQGLGK
+289 TV
-299 SQYEAFAGLDV
+299 
-310 QQNCMNTNFSSNYL
+310 
-324 LNNNNNKLKLS
+324 
-335 LALYCPNSTM
+335 
-345 GLSGDGADFHEV
+345 
-357 ERQFY
+357 
-362 VNGGDPRSTS
+362 
-372 SSGWAG
+372 
-378 MSRFFADH
+378 
-386 TTIISAPFVTNFN
+386 
-399 SGHGKAFYIDG
+399 
-410 VKSRDAEWSY
+410 
-420 QSVQDVMPTW
+420 
-430 TWIIDSN
+430 
-437 GQKLS
+437 
-442 GAYDFEDAYNGGSS
+442 
-456 IKFYGSLT
+456 
-464 ANKPNNIMLYSTNL
+464 
-478 DINGSTNIAVT
+478 
-489 AKNDRGL
+489 
-496 MKLVAYY
+496 
-503 GDSSTSSYAN
+503 
-513 CQKATFAL
+513 
-521 DASSG
+521 
-526 GWTTSNVSL
+526 
-535 ASLSG
+535 
-540 KKLYAIGFEIGGTS
+540 
-554 NVSDY
+554 Y

-601 GNNASTYEIY
+601 GTNASSYEIY

-670 NGDTEKLS
+670 NGDTERLS
-678 DVTVPV
+678 DITEPANVCLNAT
-684 NICPLAEVT
+684 VT

-704 SKAIDG
+704 WKAIDG

-721 NAQSG
+721 NKQSG

-746 EYGGEAQNMNTIA
+746 QYGGEAQNMNTIA

-797 LYISNSGSSA
+797 LYINNSGSSA

-921 VKYSITVV
+921 VKYSINVV
-929 QPANGTVSASATSA
+929 QPANGSVA
-943 TAGTTVKLTA
+943 
-953 TPAEGYTLDYF
+953 
-964 TLDGARINGDT
+964 
-975 FIMPARNV
+975 
-983 EVSAVFTANAYS
+983 
-995 ITVVQPT
+995 
-1002 GGTVSAS
+1002 AS

-1039 RINGNTFSMPA
+1039 RINGN
-1050 RNVEVSAVFTANAY
+1050 
-1064 SITVVQPT
+1064 
-1072 GGTVSASTTSAAAGT
+1072 
-1087 TIELTAT
+1087 
-1094 PAEGYTLDYFTLDGE
+1094 
-1109 RINGDTFSMPA
+1109 
-1120 RNVEV
+1120 
-1125 SAVFTANAYSITVVQ
+1125 
-1140 PTGGTVSASAT
+1140 
-1151 SATAGTT
+1151 
-1158 VKLTATPAEGYTL
+1158 
-1171 DYFTLDGARINGD
+1171 

-1271 NAYSITVVQPTGGT
+1271 NAYSINVVQPANGM

-1293 TAGTTVKLTATPAE
+1293 TAGTTVKLTANPAEGYTLDYFTLDGERINGNTFIMPARNVEVSAVFTTNAYSITVVQPANGTVSASATSAAAGTTIELTATPAE

-1319 RINGDTFIMPA
+1319 RINGNTFIMPA

-1336 AVFTANAYSITVVQP
+1336 AVFTTNAYSITVVQP

-1390 NNGGTFTM
+1390 NNGSSFTM
-1398 PARDVIVTAV
+1398 PAHDVMVTAV

-1422 ATIYYS
+1422 ATIYYF

-1483 GSAGENS
+1483 GSAGEGS
-1490 NLNTS
+1490 DLNTS

-1537 GNTADISIDHIDMPE
+1537 GNTADISVDHIDMPE

-1559 NMRKTNQTGYPYY
+1559 NMRKTNQTGYPYH

>member
-217 AVDYT
+217 GVDYT

-324 LNNNNNKLKLS
+324 LNNSNKLKLS

-601 GNNASTYEIY
+601 GNNASSYEIY

-704 SKAIDG
+704 WKAIDG

-721 NAQSG
+721 NKQSG

-746 EYGGEAQNMNTIA
+746 EYGGEAQDMNTIA

-764 KSGNNWVTAYSTNNN
+764 KSGNNWVTVYSTNSN

-921 VKYSITVV
+921 VKYSINVV
-929 QPANGTVSASATSA
+929 QPANGSVAASATSA

-964 TLDGARINGDT
+964 TLDGERINGDT

-1018 VKLTATPAE
+1018 VKLTAIPAE

-1039 RINGNTFSMPA
+1039 RINGDTFIMPA
-1050 RNVEVSAVFTANAY
+1050 RNVDVSAVFTANAY
-1064 SITVVQPT
+1064 SINVVQP
-1072 GGTVSASTTSAAAGT
+1072 A
-1087 TIELTAT
+1087 
-1094 PAEGYTLDYFTLDGE
+1094 
-1109 RINGDTFSMPA
+1109 NGSVA
-1120 RNVEV
+1120 
-1125 SAVFTANAYSITVVQ
+1125 
-1140 PTGGTVSASAT
+1140 ASAT

-1158 VKLTATPAEGYTL
+1158 IELTATPAEGYTL

-1211 TGGTVSASA
+1211 T
-1220 TSATAGTTVKLTATP
+1220 
-1235 AEGYTLDYFTL
+1235 
-1246 DGARING
+1246 
-1253 DTFIMPARN
+1253 
-1262 VEVSAVFTA
+1262 
-1271 NAYSITVVQPTGGT
+1271 
-1285 VSASATSA
+1285 
-1293 TAGTTVKLTATPAE
+1293 
-1307 GYTLDYFTLDGA
+1307 
-1319 RINGDTFIMPA
+1319 
-1330 RNVEVS
+1330 
-1336 AVFTANAYSITVVQP
+1336 
-1351 AGGTVS
+1351 GGTVS

-1422 ATIYYS
+1422 ATVYYS

-1441 HAFDGKMSDREADK
+1441 HAFDGKMSDPEADK
-1455 WHASGVNGWVAFD
+1455 WHASGINGWVAFD

-1483 GSAGENS
+1483 GFAGEGS
-1490 NLNTS
+1490 DLNTS

-1559 NMRKTNQTGYPYY
+1559 NMRKTNQTGYPYH

>member
-233 MRQQRPNML
+233 MRQQKPNML
-242 IGWYD
+242 IGWDD

-289 TVSTMQGLGK
+289 TVSTMQNLGK

-324 LNNNNNKLKLS
+324 LNNSNKLKLS

-386 TTIISAPFVTNFN
+386 TTIVSAPFVTNFN

-601 GNNASTYEIY
+601 GNNASSYEIY

-633 NLVRNDDQADV
+633 KLVRNDDQADV

-704 SKAIDG
+704 WKAIDG

-721 NAQSG
+721 NARSG

-746 EYGGEAQNMNTIA
+746 EYGGEAQDMNTIA

-764 KSGNNWVTAYSTNNN
+764 KSGNNWVTVYSTTNN

-797 LYISNSGSSA
+797 LYIYNSGSSA

-818 FETTERNRTDI
+818 FESTERERSDI

-854 GSTVRLYLRDANGN
+854 SSTVRLYLRDANGN

-894 RVFYTVQEGKQEES
+894 RVFYTVQEGVQEES

-921 VKYSITVV
+921 VKYSINVV
-929 QPANGTVSASATSA
+929 QPANGSVAASATSA
-943 TAGTTVKLTA
+943 TAGTTVKLTANPAEGYTLDYFTLDGERINGDIFIMPARNVEVSAVFTANAYSITVVQPAGGSVAASATSATAGTTIELAA

-1002 GGTVSAS
+1002 
-1009 ATSATAGTT
+1009 
-1018 VKLTATPAE
+1018 
-1027 GYTLDYFTLDGA
+1027 
-1039 RINGNTFSMPA
+1039 
-1050 RNVEVSAVFTANAY
+1050 
-1064 SITVVQPT
+1064 
-1072 GGTVSASTTSAAAGT
+1072 
-1087 TIELTAT
+1087 
-1094 PAEGYTLDYFTLDGE
+1094 
-1109 RINGDTFSMPA
+1109 
-1120 RNVEV
+1120 
-1125 SAVFTANAYSITVVQ
+1125 
-1140 PTGGTVSASAT
+1140 
-1151 SATAGTT
+1151 
-1158 VKLTATPAEGYTL
+1158 
-1171 DYFTLDGARINGD
+1171 
-1184 TFIMPARNV
+1184 
-1193 EVSAVFT
+1193 
-1200 ANAYSITVVQP
+1200 
-1211 TGGTVSASA
+1211 
-1220 TSATAGTTVKLTATP
+1220 
-1235 AEGYTLDYFTL
+1235 
-1246 DGARING
+1246 
-1253 DTFIMPARN
+1253 
-1262 VEVSAVFTA
+1262 
-1271 NAYSITVVQPTGGT
+1271 
-1285 VSASATSA
+1285 
-1293 TAGTTVKLTATPAE
+1293 
-1307 GYTLDYFTLDGA
+1307 
-1319 RINGDTFIMPA
+1319 
-1330 RNVEVS
+1330 
-1336 AVFTANAYSITVVQP
+1336 
-1351 AGGTVS
+1351 GGTVS

-1441 HAFDGKMSDREADK
+1441 HAFDGKMSDPEADK
-1455 WHASGVNGWVAFD
+1455 WHASGINGWVAFD

-1483 GSAGENS
+1483 GSADEDS

-1537 GNTADISIDHIDMPE
+1537 GNTADISVDHIDMPE

-1572 LNVYEIEMYAG
+1572 LNVYEIEMYAS

>member
-1 MRVNTIK
+1 M
-8 KIIAAILAAVLCFGV
+8 IL
-23 LPSRSFFNT
+23 N
-32 LSAVVKAANADS
+32 
-44 LNEAYADGTSLMP
+44 
-57 IGPAFTVDTLLS
+57 
-69 WEPTND
+69 
-75 PDSDYSRSVVPLAD
+75 
-89 RYTGFTVN
+89 
-97 DYANPD
+97 
-103 AKLMVCSLA
+103 
-112 NSKHDATNAQ
+112 
-122 GQESFSSY
+122 
-130 AFNYW
+130 
-135 QYATSFVYWSGSKRG
+135 SFV
-150 QVVVPTGEFTDAAHT
+150 
-165 NGVPVMGT
+165 
-173 IFFDWGGNSS
+173 
-183 VVENFVRNYRSV
+183 
-195 ADKLIEVME
+195 
-204 YYGFDGYFFNEET
+204 
-217 AVDYT
+217 AV
-222 TAGNLRSMIAY
+222 
-233 MRQQRPNML
+233 
-242 IGWYD
+242 
-247 SITDSGNLSYQDA
+247 
-260 VNGSNSGW
+260 
-268 VSAGVNEFFMNYN
+268 
-281 WTTQDVNT
+281 
-289 TVSTMQGLGK
+289 
-299 SQYEAFAGLDV
+299 
-310 QQNCMNTNFSSNYL
+310 
-324 LNNNNNKLKLS
+324 
-335 LALYCPNSTM
+335 
-345 GLSGDGADFHEV
+345 
-357 ERQFY
+357 
-362 VNGGDPRSTS
+362 
-372 SSGWAG
+372 
-378 MSRFFADH
+378 
-386 TTIISAPFVTNFN
+386 
-399 SGHGKAFYIDG
+399 
-410 VKSRDAEWSY
+410 
-420 QSVQDVMPTW
+420 
-430 TWIIDSN
+430 
-437 GQKLS
+437 
-442 GAYDFEDAYNGGSS
+442 
-456 IKFYGSLT
+456 
-464 ANKPNNIMLYSTNL
+464 
-478 DINGSTNIAVT
+478 
-489 AKNDRGL
+489 
-496 MKLVAYY
+496 
-503 GDSSTSSYAN
+503 
-513 CQKATFAL
+513 
-521 DASSG
+521 
-526 GWTTSNVSL
+526 
-535 ASLSG
+535 
-540 KKLYAIGFEIGGTS
+540 
-554 NVSDY
+554 Y

-601 GNNASTYEIY
+601 GNNASSYEIY

-633 NLVRNDDQADV
+633 NLVRNDDQSDV

-704 SKAIDG
+704 WKAIDG

-721 NAQSG
+721 NKQSG

-746 EYGGEAQNMNTIA
+746 QYGGESQDMNTIA

-764 KSGNNWVTAYSTNNN
+764 KSGNNWVTVYSTNNN

-921 VKYSITVV
+921 VKYSINVV
-929 QPANGTVSASATSA
+929 QPANGSVA
-943 TAGTTVKLTA
+943 
-953 TPAEGYTLDYF
+953 
-964 TLDGARINGDT
+964 
-975 FIMPARNV
+975 
-983 EVSAVFTANAYS
+983 
-995 ITVVQPT
+995 
-1002 GGTVSAS
+1002 AS

-1039 RINGNTFSMPA
+1039 RINGNTFIMPA
-1050 RNVEVSAVFTANAY
+1050 RNVDVSAVFTANAY
-1064 SITVVQPT
+1064 
-1072 GGTVSASTTSAAAGT
+1072 G
-1087 TIELTAT
+1087 
-1094 PAEGYTLDYFTLDGE
+1094 
-1109 RINGDTFSMPA
+1109 
-1120 RNVEV
+1120 
-1125 SAVFTANAYSITVVQ
+1125 ITVVQ

-1158 VKLTATPAEGYTL
+1158 IELTANPAEGYTL
-1171 DYFTLDGARINGD
+1171 DYFTLDGERINGD
-1184 TFIMPARNV
+1184 TFTMPARNV

-1200 ANAYSITVVQP
+1200 ANAYSINVVQP
-1211 TGGTVSASA
+1211 AGGSVAASA
-1220 TSATAGTTVKLTATP
+1220 TSATAGTTIELTATP
-1235 AEGYTLDYFTL
+1235 AEGYTLDCFTL
-1246 DGARING
+1246 DG
-1253 DTFIMPARN
+1253 
-1262 VEVSAVFTA
+1262 E
-1271 NAYSITVVQPTGGT
+1271 
-1285 VSASATSA
+1285 
-1293 TAGTTVKLTATPAE
+1293 
-1307 GYTLDYFTLDGA
+1307 

-1351 AGGTVS
+1351 ANGTVS

-1483 GSAGENS
+1483 GSAGEDS
-1490 NLNTS
+1490 DLNTS

>member
-8 KIIAAILAAVLCFGV
+8 KIIAAILAAVFCFGV

-324 LNNNNNKLKLS
+324 LNNSNKLKLS

-513 CQKATFAL
+513 CQKAAFAL

-554 NVSDY
+554 NVYDY

-601 GNNASTYEIY
+601 GNNASSYEIY

-644 TIEVVPVNANGV
+644 TVEVVPVNANGV

-670 NGDTEKLS
+670 NGDTERLS
-678 DVTVPV
+678 DITEPV
-684 NICPLAEVT
+684 NVCLNATVT

-704 SKAIDG
+704 WKAIDG

-721 NAQSG
+721 NARSG

-746 EYGGEAQNMNTIA
+746 QYGGESQDMNTIA

-764 KSGNNWVTAYSTNNN
+764 KSGNNWVTAYSTNSN

-797 LYISNSGSSA
+797 LHISNSGSSA

-818 FETTERNRTDI
+818 FETAERNRTDI

-921 VKYSITVV
+921 VKYSINVV
-929 QPANGTVSASATSA
+929 QPANGSVAASATSATAGTTVKLTATPAEGYTLDYFTLDGERINGDTFIMPARNVDVSAVFTANAYSINVVQPANGSVAASATSA

-983 EVSAVFTANAYS
+983 EVSAVFTTNAYS
-995 ITVVQPT
+995 ITVVQPAN
-1002 GGTVSAS
+1002 GMVSAS

-1027 GYTLDYFTLDGA
+1027 GYTLDYFTLDG
-1039 RINGNTFSMPA
+1039 
-1050 RNVEVSAVFTANAY
+1050 E
-1064 SITVVQPT
+1064 
-1072 GGTVSASTTSAAAGT
+1072 
-1087 TIELTAT
+1087 
-1094 PAEGYTLDYFTLDGE
+1094 
-1109 RINGDTFSMPA
+1109 
-1120 RNVEV
+1120 
-1125 SAVFTANAYSITVVQ
+1125 
-1140 PTGGTVSASAT
+1140 
-1151 SATAGTT
+1151 
-1158 VKLTATPAEGYTL
+1158 
-1171 DYFTLDGARINGD
+1171 
-1184 TFIMPARNV
+1184 
-1193 EVSAVFT
+1193 
-1200 ANAYSITVVQP
+1200 
-1211 TGGTVSASA
+1211 
-1220 TSATAGTTVKLTATP
+1220 
-1235 AEGYTLDYFTL
+1235 
-1246 DGARING
+1246 
-1253 DTFIMPARN
+1253 
-1262 VEVSAVFTA
+1262 
-1271 NAYSITVVQPTGGT
+1271 
-1285 VSASATSA
+1285 
-1293 TAGTTVKLTATPAE
+1293 
-1307 GYTLDYFTLDGA
+1307 

-1390 NNGGTFTM
+1390 NSGGTFTM

-1422 ATIYYS
+1422 ATIYYF

-1441 HAFDGKMSDREADK
+1441 HAFDGKMSDPEADK

-1483 GSAGENS
+1483 GSAGESS

-1523 CQIAWFWKRIHVTT
+1523 CQIAWFWKRIHVTN

>member
-8 KIIAAILAAVLCFGV
+8 KIIAAILAAVFCFGV

-233 MRQQRPNML
+233 MRQKRPDML

-289 TVSTMQGLGK
+289 TVSTMQNLGK

-324 LNNNNNKLKLS
+324 LNNSNKLKLS

-362 VNGGDPRSTS
+362 VNGGDPRNTS

-526 GWTTSNVSL
+526 SWTTSNVSL

-704 SKAIDG
+704 WKAIDG

-721 NAQSG
+721 NKQSG

-746 EYGGEAQNMNTIA
+746 EYGGEAQDMNTIA

-764 KSGNNWVTAYSTNNN
+764 KSGNNWVTVYSTNNN

-797 LYISNSGSSA
+797 LYINNSGSSA

-921 VKYSITVV
+921 VKYSINVV
-929 QPANGTVSASATSA
+929 QPANGSVAASATSA

-953 TPAEGYTLDYF
+953 NPAEGYTLDYF

-1002 GGTVSAS
+1002 GGSVAAS

-1018 VKLTATPAE
+1018 VELTANPAE

-1039 RINGNTFSMPA
+1039 RINGNTF
-1050 RNVEVSAVFTANAY
+1050 
-1064 SITVVQPT
+1064 I
-1072 GGTVSASTTSAAAGT
+1072 
-1087 TIELTAT
+1087 
-1094 PAEGYTLDYFTLDGE
+1094 
-1109 RINGDTFSMPA
+1109 MPA

-1151 SATAGTT
+1151 SAAAGTTIELTANPAEGYTLDYFTLDGARINGDTFIMPARDVEVSAVFTANAYSITVVQPTGGSVAASATSATAGTT
-1158 VKLTATPAEGYTL
+1158 VELTATPAEGYTL
-1171 DYFTLDGARINGD
+1171 DYFTLDGERINGD

-1211 TGGTVSASA
+1211 TGGTVSAS
-1220 TSATAGTTVKLTATP
+1220 
-1235 AEGYTLDYFTL
+1235 
-1246 DGARING
+1246 
-1253 DTFIMPARN
+1253 
-1262 VEVSAVFTA
+1262 
-1271 NAYSITVVQPTGGT
+1271 
-1285 VSASATSA
+1285 
-1293 TAGTTVKLTATPAE
+1293 
-1307 GYTLDYFTLDGA
+1307 
-1319 RINGDTFIMPA
+1319 
-1330 RNVEVS
+1330 
-1336 AVFTANAYSITVVQP
+1336 
-1351 AGGTVS
+1351 
-1357 ASKLSAFFGEAVEL
+1357 KLSAFFGEAVEL

-1390 NNGGTFTM
+1390 NSGGTFTM

-1422 ATIYYS
+1422 ATIYYF

-1441 HAFDGKMSDREADK
+1441 HAFDGKMSDPEADK

-1483 GSAGENS
+1483 GSADEDS

-1537 GNTADISIDHIDMPE
+1537 GNTADISVDHIDMPE

-1559 NMRKTNQTGYPYY
+1559 NMRKTNQTGYPYH

>member
-1 MRVNTIK
+1 M
-8 KIIAAILAAVLCFGV
+8 IL
-23 LPSRSFFNT
+23 N
-32 LSAVVKAANADS
+32 
-44 LNEAYADGTSLMP
+44 
-57 IGPAFTVDTLLS
+57 
-69 WEPTND
+69 
-75 PDSDYSRSVVPLAD
+75 
-89 RYTGFTVN
+89 
-97 DYANPD
+97 
-103 AKLMVCSLA
+103 
-112 NSKHDATNAQ
+112 
-122 GQESFSSY
+122 
-130 AFNYW
+130 
-135 QYATSFVYWSGSKRG
+135 SFV
-150 QVVVPTGEFTDAAHT
+150 
-165 NGVPVMGT
+165 
-173 IFFDWGGNSS
+173 
-183 VVENFVRNYRSV
+183 
-195 ADKLIEVME
+195 
-204 YYGFDGYFFNEET
+204 
-217 AVDYT
+217 
-222 TAGNLRSMIAY
+222 
-233 MRQQRPNML
+233 
-242 IGWYD
+242 
-247 SITDSGNLSYQDA
+247 
-260 VNGSNSGW
+260 
-268 VSAGVNEFFMNYN
+268 
-281 WTTQDVNT
+281 
-289 TVSTMQGLGK
+289 TV
-299 SQYEAFAGLDV
+299 
-310 QQNCMNTNFSSNYL
+310 
-324 LNNNNNKLKLS
+324 
-335 LALYCPNSTM
+335 
-345 GLSGDGADFHEV
+345 
-357 ERQFY
+357 
-362 VNGGDPRSTS
+362 
-372 SSGWAG
+372 
-378 MSRFFADH
+378 
-386 TTIISAPFVTNFN
+386 
-399 SGHGKAFYIDG
+399 
-410 VKSRDAEWSY
+410 
-420 QSVQDVMPTW
+420 
-430 TWIIDSN
+430 
-437 GQKLS
+437 
-442 GAYDFEDAYNGGSS
+442 
-456 IKFYGSLT
+456 
-464 ANKPNNIMLYSTNL
+464 
-478 DINGSTNIAVT
+478 
-489 AKNDRGL
+489 
-496 MKLVAYY
+496 
-503 GDSSTSSYAN
+503 
-513 CQKATFAL
+513 
-521 DASSG
+521 
-526 GWTTSNVSL
+526 
-535 ASLSG
+535 
-540 KKLYAIGFEIGGTS
+540 
-554 NVSDY
+554 Y

-601 GNNASTYEIY
+601 GNNASSYEIY

-704 SKAIDG
+704 WKAIDG

-721 NAQSG
+721 NKQSG

-746 EYGGEAQNMNTIA
+746 QYGGEAQNMNTIA

-764 KSGNNWVTAYSTNNN
+764 KSGNNWVTVYSTNNN

-921 VKYSITVV
+921 VKYSINVV
-929 QPANGTVSASATSA
+929 QPANGSVAASATSA

-953 TPAEGYTLDYF
+953 NPAEGYTLDYF
-964 TLDGARINGDT
+964 TLDGERINGDT

-1018 VKLTATPAE
+1018 VKLTASPAE

-1039 RINGNTFSMPA
+1039 RINGNTFIMPA

-1064 SITVVQPT
+1064 SITVVQPAN
-1072 GGTVSASTTSAAAGT
+1072 GSVAASATSATAGT

-1094 PAEGYTLDYFTLDGE
+1094 PAEGYTLNYFTLNGE
-1109 RINGDTFSMPA
+1109 
-1120 RNVEV
+1120 
-1125 SAVFTANAYSITVVQ
+1125 
-1140 PTGGTVSASAT
+1140 
-1151 SATAGTT
+1151 
-1158 VKLTATPAEGYTL
+1158 
-1171 DYFTLDGARINGD
+1171 RINGD

-1220 TSATAGTTVKLTATP
+1220 TSATAGTTIELTATP
-1235 AEGYTLDYFTL
+1235 AEGYTLNYFTL
-1246 DGARING
+1246 NGERING

-1285 VSASATSA
+1285 VSAS
-1293 TAGTTVKLTATPAE
+1293 
-1307 GYTLDYFTLDGA
+1307 
-1319 RINGDTFIMPA
+1319 
-1330 RNVEVS
+1330 
-1336 AVFTANAYSITVVQP
+1336 
-1351 AGGTVS
+1351 
-1357 ASKLSAFFGEAVEL
+1357 KLSAFFGEAVEL

-1390 NNGGTFTM
+1390 NSGGTFTM

-1422 ATIYYS
+1422 ATIYYF

-1483 GSAGENS
+1483 GSAGESS

-1537 GNTADISIDHIDMPE
+1537 GNTADISVDHIDMPE

-1559 NMRKTNQTGYPYY
+1559 NMRKTNQTGYPYH

>member
-260 VNGSNSGW
+260 VNGYNSGW

-289 TVSTMQGLGK
+289 TVSTMQNLGK

-310 QQNCMNTNFSSNYL
+310 QQNCMNTYFSSNYL
-324 LNNNNNKLKLS
+324 LNNSNKLKLS

-513 CQKATFAL
+513 CEKATFAL

-526 GWTTSNVSL
+526 GWATSNVSL

-601 GNNASTYEIY
+601 GNNASSYEIY

-704 SKAIDG
+704 WKAIDG

-721 NAQSG
+721 NKQSG

-764 KSGNNWVTAYSTNNN
+764 KSGNNWVTVYSTNSN

-818 FETTERNRTDI
+818 FESTERERSDI

-894 RVFYTVQEGKQEES
+894 RVFYTVQEGVQEES

-921 VKYSITVV
+921 VKYSINVV
-929 QPANGTVSASATSA
+929 QPANGSVAASA
-943 TAGTTVKLTA
+943 
-953 TPAEGYTLDYF
+953 
-964 TLDGARINGDT
+964 
-975 FIMPARNV
+975 
-983 EVSAVFTANAYS
+983 
-995 ITVVQPT
+995 
-1002 GGTVSAS
+1002 
-1009 ATSATAGTT
+1009 
-1018 VKLTATPAE
+1018 
-1027 GYTLDYFTLDGA
+1027 
-1039 RINGNTFSMPA
+1039 
-1050 RNVEVSAVFTANAY
+1050 
-1064 SITVVQPT
+1064 
-1072 GGTVSASTTSAAAGT
+1072 TSAAAGT
-1087 TIELTAT
+1087 IIELAAT

-1109 RINGDTFSMPA
+1109 
-1120 RNVEV
+1120 
-1125 SAVFTANAYSITVVQ
+1125 
-1140 PTGGTVSASAT
+1140 
-1151 SATAGTT
+1151 
-1158 VKLTATPAEGYTL
+1158 
-1171 DYFTLDGARINGD
+1171 
-1184 TFIMPARNV
+1184 
-1193 EVSAVFT
+1193 
-1200 ANAYSITVVQP
+1200 
-1211 TGGTVSASA
+1211 
-1220 TSATAGTTVKLTATP
+1220 
-1235 AEGYTLDYFTL
+1235 
-1246 DGARING
+1246 
-1253 DTFIMPARN
+1253 
-1262 VEVSAVFTA
+1262 
-1271 NAYSITVVQPTGGT
+1271 
-1285 VSASATSA
+1285 
-1293 TAGTTVKLTATPAE
+1293 
-1307 GYTLDYFTLDGA
+1307 

-1351 AGGTVS
+1351 AGGTVSASATSAAAGTTVKLTATPAEGYTLDYFTLDGERINGDTFIMPARNVEVSAVFTANAYSITVVQPANGTVS

-1441 HAFDGKMSDREADK
+1441 HAFDGKMSDPEADK
-1455 WHASGVNGWVAFD
+1455 WHASGINGWVAFD

-1483 GSAGENS
+1483 GSAGEGS
-1490 NLNTS
+1490 DLNTS

>member
-8 KIIAAILAAVLCFGV
+8 KIIAAILAAVFCFGV

-260 VNGSNSGW
+260 VNGYNSGW

-289 TVSTMQGLGK
+289 TVSTMQNLGK

-324 LNNNNNKLKLS
+324 LNNNNKLKLS

-554 NVSDY
+554 NVYDY

-601 GNNASTYEIY
+601 GNNASSYEIY

-644 TIEVVPVNANGV
+644 TIEVVPVNANGI

-704 SKAIDG
+704 WKAIDG

-721 NAQSG
+721 NKQSG

-746 EYGGEAQNMNTIA
+746 EYGGESQDMNTIA

-764 KSGNNWVTAYSTNNN
+764 KSGNNWVTVYSTNNN
-779 SSAVTDELITP
+779 SSDVTDELITP

-921 VKYSITVV
+921 VKYSINVV
-929 QPANGTVSASATSA
+929 QPANGSVAASATSA

-964 TLDGARINGDT
+964 TLDGERINGNT

-1002 GGTVSAS
+1002 
-1009 ATSATAGTT
+1009 
-1018 VKLTATPAE
+1018 
-1027 GYTLDYFTLDGA
+1027 
-1039 RINGNTFSMPA
+1039 
-1050 RNVEVSAVFTANAY
+1050 
-1064 SITVVQPT
+1064 
-1072 GGTVSASTTSAAAGT
+1072 
-1087 TIELTAT
+1087 
-1094 PAEGYTLDYFTLDGE
+1094 
-1109 RINGDTFSMPA
+1109 
-1120 RNVEV
+1120 
-1125 SAVFTANAYSITVVQ
+1125 
-1140 PTGGTVSASAT
+1140 
-1151 SATAGTT
+1151 
-1158 VKLTATPAEGYTL
+1158 
-1171 DYFTLDGARINGD
+1171 
-1184 TFIMPARNV
+1184 
-1193 EVSAVFT
+1193 
-1200 ANAYSITVVQP
+1200 
-1211 TGGTVSASA
+1211 
-1220 TSATAGTTVKLTATP
+1220 
-1235 AEGYTLDYFTL
+1235 
-1246 DGARING
+1246 
-1253 DTFIMPARN
+1253 
-1262 VEVSAVFTA
+1262 
-1271 NAYSITVVQPTGGT
+1271 
-1285 VSASATSA
+1285 
-1293 TAGTTVKLTATPAE
+1293 
-1307 GYTLDYFTLDGA
+1307 
-1319 RINGDTFIMPA
+1319 
-1330 RNVEVS
+1330 
-1336 AVFTANAYSITVVQP
+1336 
-1351 AGGTVS
+1351 GGTVS

-1422 ATIYYS
+1422 ATVYYS

-1455 WHASGVNGWVAFD
+1455 WHASGINGWVAFD

-1483 GSAGENS
+1483 GSAGEDS

-1559 NMRKTNQTGYPYY
+1559 NMRKTNQTGYPYH

>member
-1 MRVNTIK
+1 M
-8 KIIAAILAAVLCFGV
+8 IL
-23 LPSRSFFNT
+23 N
-32 LSAVVKAANADS
+32 
-44 LNEAYADGTSLMP
+44 
-57 IGPAFTVDTLLS
+57 
-69 WEPTND
+69 
-75 PDSDYSRSVVPLAD
+75 
-89 RYTGFTVN
+89 
-97 DYANPD
+97 
-103 AKLMVCSLA
+103 
-112 NSKHDATNAQ
+112 
-122 GQESFSSY
+122 
-130 AFNYW
+130 
-135 QYATSFVYWSGSKRG
+135 SFV
-150 QVVVPTGEFTDAAHT
+150 
-165 NGVPVMGT
+165 
-173 IFFDWGGNSS
+173 
-183 VVENFVRNYRSV
+183 
-195 ADKLIEVME
+195 
-204 YYGFDGYFFNEET
+204 
-217 AVDYT
+217 
-222 TAGNLRSMIAY
+222 
-233 MRQQRPNML
+233 
-242 IGWYD
+242 
-247 SITDSGNLSYQDA
+247 
-260 VNGSNSGW
+260 
-268 VSAGVNEFFMNYN
+268 
-281 WTTQDVNT
+281 
-289 TVSTMQGLGK
+289 TV
-299 SQYEAFAGLDV
+299 
-310 QQNCMNTNFSSNYL
+310 
-324 LNNNNNKLKLS
+324 
-335 LALYCPNSTM
+335 
-345 GLSGDGADFHEV
+345 
-357 ERQFY
+357 
-362 VNGGDPRSTS
+362 
-372 SSGWAG
+372 
-378 MSRFFADH
+378 
-386 TTIISAPFVTNFN
+386 
-399 SGHGKAFYIDG
+399 
-410 VKSRDAEWSY
+410 
-420 QSVQDVMPTW
+420 
-430 TWIIDSN
+430 
-437 GQKLS
+437 
-442 GAYDFEDAYNGGSS
+442 
-456 IKFYGSLT
+456 
-464 ANKPNNIMLYSTNL
+464 
-478 DINGSTNIAVT
+478 
-489 AKNDRGL
+489 
-496 MKLVAYY
+496 
-503 GDSSTSSYAN
+503 
-513 CQKATFAL
+513 
-521 DASSG
+521 
-526 GWTTSNVSL
+526 
-535 ASLSG
+535 
-540 KKLYAIGFEIGGTS
+540 
-554 NVSDY
+554 Y

-601 GNNASTYEIY
+601 GNNASSYEIY

-670 NGDTEKLS
+670 NGDTERLS
-678 DVTVPV
+678 DITEPV
-684 NICPLAEVT
+684 NVCLNATVT

-704 SKAIDG
+704 WKAIDG

-721 NAQSG
+721 NKQSG

-746 EYGGEAQNMNTIA
+746 EYGGESQDMNTIA

-764 KSGNNWVTAYSTNNN
+764 KSGNNWVTVYSTNNN

-797 LYISNSGSSA
+797 LYINNSGSSA

-921 VKYSITVV
+921 VKYSINVV
-929 QPANGTVSASATSA
+929 QPANGMVSASATSA

-953 TPAEGYTLDYF
+953 NPAEGYTLDYF
-964 TLDGARINGDT
+964 TLDGERINGNT

-983 EVSAVFTANAYS
+983 EVSAVFTTNAYS
-995 ITVVQPT
+995 ITVVQPA
-1002 GGTVSAS
+1002 GGSVAAS

-1018 VKLTATPAE
+1018 VKLTA
-1027 GYTLDYFTLDGA
+1027 
-1039 RINGNTFSMPA
+1039 N
-1050 RNVEVSAVFTANAY
+1050 
-1064 SITVVQPT
+1064 
-1072 GGTVSASTTSAAAGT
+1072 
-1087 TIELTAT
+1087 

-1109 RINGDTFSMPA
+1109 RINGDTFTMPA
-1120 RNVEV
+1120 RNVDV

-1140 PTGGTVSASAT
+1140 PT
-1151 SATAGTT
+1151 
-1158 VKLTATPAEGYTL
+1158 
-1171 DYFTLDGARINGD
+1171 
-1184 TFIMPARNV
+1184 
-1193 EVSAVFT
+1193 
-1200 ANAYSITVVQP
+1200 
-1211 TGGTVSASA
+1211 
-1220 TSATAGTTVKLTATP
+1220 
-1235 AEGYTLDYFTL
+1235 
-1246 DGARING
+1246 
-1253 DTFIMPARN
+1253 
-1262 VEVSAVFTA
+1262 
-1271 NAYSITVVQPTGGT
+1271 
-1285 VSASATSA
+1285 
-1293 TAGTTVKLTATPAE
+1293 
-1307 GYTLDYFTLDGA
+1307 
-1319 RINGDTFIMPA
+1319 
-1330 RNVEVS
+1330 
-1336 AVFTANAYSITVVQP
+1336 
-1351 AGGTVS
+1351 GGTVS

-1390 NNGGTFTM
+1390 NNGSSFTM
-1398 PARDVIVTAV
+1398 PAHDVMVTAV

-1422 ATIYYS
+1422 ATIYYF

-1483 GSAGENS
+1483 GSAGEDS

>member
-8 KIIAAILAAVLCFGV
+8 KIIAALLAAVFCFGV
-23 LPSRSFFNT
+23 LPSRSFFST

-260 VNGSNSGW
+260 VNGYNSGW

-289 TVSTMQGLGK
+289 TVSTMQNLGK

-310 QQNCMNTNFSSNYL
+310 QQNCMNTYFSSNYL
-324 LNNNNNKLKLS
+324 LNNSNKLKLS

-601 GNNASTYEIY
+601 GNNASSYEIY

-721 NAQSG
+721 NKQSG

-746 EYGGEAQNMNTIA
+746 EYGGESQDMNTIA

-764 KSGNNWVTAYSTNNN
+764 KSGNNWVTVYSTNNN
-779 SSAVTDELITP
+779 SSDVTDELITP

-848 LTHAPT
+848 LTHAPM

-929 QPANGTVSASATSA
+929 QPANGSVAASATSA

-953 TPAEGYTLDYF
+953 
-964 TLDGARINGDT
+964 N
-975 FIMPARNV
+975 
-983 EVSAVFTANAYS
+983 
-995 ITVVQPT
+995 
-1002 GGTVSAS
+1002 
-1009 ATSATAGTT
+1009 
-1018 VKLTATPAE
+1018 PAE

-1072 GGTVSASTTSAAAGT
+1072 GGTVSASATSATAGT
-1087 TIELTAT
+1087 TVKLTAN
-1094 PAEGYTLDYFTLDGE
+1094 PAEGYTLDYFTLDSA
-1109 RINGDTFSMPA
+1109 RINGNTFIMPA

-1140 PTGGTVSASAT
+1140 PTNGTVSASAT
-1151 SATAGTT
+1151 FATAGTT
-1158 VKLTATPAEGYTL
+1158 IELTATPAEGYTL

-1211 TGGTVSASA
+1211 T
-1220 TSATAGTTVKLTATP
+1220 
-1235 AEGYTLDYFTL
+1235 
-1246 DGARING
+1246 
-1253 DTFIMPARN
+1253 
-1262 VEVSAVFTA
+1262 
-1271 NAYSITVVQPTGGT
+1271 
-1285 VSASATSA
+1285 
-1293 TAGTTVKLTATPAE
+1293 
-1307 GYTLDYFTLDGA
+1307 
-1319 RINGDTFIMPA
+1319 
-1330 RNVEVS
+1330 
-1336 AVFTANAYSITVVQP
+1336 
-1351 AGGTVS
+1351 GGTVS

-1422 ATIYYS
+1422 ATVYYS

-1441 HAFDGKMSDREADK
+1441 HAFDGKMSDPEADK
-1455 WHASGVNGWVAFD
+1455 WHASGINGWVAFD
-1468 IHTPVAN
+1468 IHTPIAN

-1483 GSAGENS
+1483 GFAGEGS
-1490 NLNTS
+1490 DLNTS

-1523 CQIAWFWKRIHVTT
+1523 CQIAWFWKRVHVTT

-1559 NMRKTNQTGYPYY
+1559 NMRKTNQTGYPYH

>member
-1 MRVNTIK
+1 MKNIK
-8 KIIAAILAAVLCFGV
+8 KLLSLLLCGIMLFGMFPASLFAADGDTGDGSGTISETFVPEITWKRTFEYEHRHDTAANQHTDLGGLYAGDKTAYLSTESKTENSVTTYKNKVHWDWATLSGHFNGRTDDVDDSAHKVWDYGHTDVQYADPVKASITNPIASSSQIGGVGIIPYAPSAGQQAIFAATWNNRAAQAFDASSVDGTDISYSSDYVSVKKGQMDIGYGKKSNDSTISDFSGKSYTARRFSGSFVWPEGYTLSDSIELLSKNDSYYQKIYDKIEADPDLKAAFGGKKVVAINDDMFVFVYKDGEQPTEDNYSDYLAFFAGTAGKGVWSWPNADPQDASHGGSGVGWGGEWNVTEPATYGDKYASKAFYKV
-23 LPSRSFFNT
+23 LPNLDTAGKNRSNSMLSKTLIGKEATDNT
-32 LSAVVKAANADS
+32 AATAGMMA
-44 LNEAYADGTSLMP
+44 L
-57 IGPAFTVDTLLS
+57 
-69 WEPTND
+69 
-75 PDSDYSRSVVPLAD
+75 SDYWYSFMDGNAISTVLNNK
-89 RYTGFTVN
+89 YGTTGINVGDTVHI
-97 DYANPD
+97 DIYCID
-103 AKLMVCSLA
+103 MDKV
-112 NSKHDATNAQ
+112 
-122 GQESFSSY
+122 G
-130 AFNYW
+130 
-135 QYATSFVYWSGSKRG
+135 G
-150 QVVVPTGEFTDAAHT
+150 
-165 NGVPVMGT
+165 

-217 AVDYT
+217 GVDYT

-289 TVSTMQGLGK
+289 TVSTMQNLGK

-310 QQNCMNTNFSSNYL
+310 QQNCMNTYFSSNYL
-324 LNNNNNKLKLS
+324 LNNSNKLKLS

-513 CQKATFAL
+513 CEKATFAL

-526 GWTTSNVSL
+526 GWTPSNVSL

-540 KKLYAIGFEIGGTS
+540 KRLYAIGFEIGGTS

-601 GNNASTYEIY
+601 GNNASSYEIY

-704 SKAIDG
+704 WKAIDG

-721 NAQSG
+721 NKQSG

-764 KSGNNWVTAYSTNNN
+764 KSGNNWVTVYSTNSN

-894 RVFYTVQEGKQEES
+894 RVFYTVQEGVQEES

-921 VKYSITVV
+921 VKYSINVV
-929 QPANGTVSASATSA
+929 QPANGSVAASA
-943 TAGTTVKLTA
+943 
-953 TPAEGYTLDYF
+953 
-964 TLDGARINGDT
+964 
-975 FIMPARNV
+975 
-983 EVSAVFTANAYS
+983 
-995 ITVVQPT
+995 
-1002 GGTVSAS
+1002 
-1009 ATSATAGTT
+1009 
-1018 VKLTATPAE
+1018 
-1027 GYTLDYFTLDGA
+1027 
-1039 RINGNTFSMPA
+1039 
-1050 RNVEVSAVFTANAY
+1050 
-1064 SITVVQPT
+1064 
-1072 GGTVSASTTSAAAGT
+1072 TSAAAGT
-1087 TIELTAT
+1087 IIELAAT

-1109 RINGDTFSMPA
+1109 
-1120 RNVEV
+1120 
-1125 SAVFTANAYSITVVQ
+1125 
-1140 PTGGTVSASAT
+1140 
-1151 SATAGTT
+1151 
-1158 VKLTATPAEGYTL
+1158 
-1171 DYFTLDGARINGD
+1171 
-1184 TFIMPARNV
+1184 
-1193 EVSAVFT
+1193 
-1200 ANAYSITVVQP
+1200 
-1211 TGGTVSASA
+1211 
-1220 TSATAGTTVKLTATP
+1220 
-1235 AEGYTLDYFTL
+1235 
-1246 DGARING
+1246 
-1253 DTFIMPARN
+1253 
-1262 VEVSAVFTA
+1262 
-1271 NAYSITVVQPTGGT
+1271 
-1285 VSASATSA
+1285 
-1293 TAGTTVKLTATPAE
+1293 
-1307 GYTLDYFTLDGA
+1307 

-1351 AGGTVS
+1351 ANGTVS

-1441 HAFDGKMSDREADK
+1441 HAFDGKMSDPEADK
-1455 WHASGVNGWVAFD
+1455 WHASGINGWVAFD

-1483 GSAGENS
+1483 DSAGEGS
-1490 NLNTS
+1490 DLNTS